1 MKVINSK
8 LAAIGLA
15 AFVFASCSDSNSD
28 PTGGETGVKPEVN
41 SVELTASTPSSVI
54 NYKNST
60 ANARKFFASRG
71 ASATDFVTTMPDFP
85 KKPKVIKELNA
96 ATDLVYSE
104 SNPTNTYV
112 IKNNNKLDFTGH
124 KIQGVTIFVSGD
136 CKMTYDESLGGNTI
150 VLAKGASLE
159 YTGTGSMIKATDKV
173 YGAASCIIKANK
185 AKKAENATR
194 ADDATTTETAT
205 PAESIVVEGQLYA
218 AWEGQGE
225 KDKLHGGFGA
235 VKASVNPLQKIT
247 FKSGAKA
254 FIDGSIRAT
263 DLTIEDGA
271 VVTATRNILNAT
283 KVDLAGALKVGGFCK
298 SENLNITGLLD
309 ASDANAV
316 VKVTKQL
323 NLENGSLIKA
333 NYVNVTNNTYKGE
346 KDHKVI
352 DKVGEAQLNLKNG
365 GQIQIADLGVINV
378 NNLTT
383 DNASAA
389 QIELQGDN
397 AVAVI
402 KADNF
407 TNNGDAAINAFATP
421 GTNSVLLLQMS
432 RCFMGTTQMPS
443 SGDLDISASYLDYDK
458 ATSGALVEP
467 KDENKEQYGYI
478 LSDEAKKA
486 SATPK
491 LDLVASFGENNGM
504 SASCIQTVGNYVYV
518 SYHTYGNGKTNLKGG
533 LEVLHMADNK
543 LTGDQVV
550 NGTVGMDINHV
561 MVDNNKAYIAATDIN
576 KGAFLG
582 VVPLE
587 NNVYSTNMTQ
597 YVLDAL
603 NKNNGIDANCV
614 VKYGDN
620 IVMSSTRGYE
630 FYDKEF
636 GHTYFQTTADAKGLA
651 SANSNLYSLLATGK
665 NTTGTVNVF
674 NGIDLRQE
682 KATTTF
688 TTKGNV
694 GPEDGKNTV
703 AVDGTDIYVCQG
715 EEGLVRYNANGD
727 KVWAYKVPTIANQKS
742 EKFGSVK
749 GYCNGVVIS
758 GNYVYV
764 AAGGYGVV
772 VLNKAD
778 GKELCHRTAF
788 NGFLENGKWANPN
801 SANYVTIG
809 QDGYIYVAYGKS
821 RVQVFKLTQTKK

>member
-1 MKVINSK
+1 MKVFNSK

-15 AFVFASCSDSNSD
+15 AFVFASCSDNTSD
-28 PTGGETGVKPEVN
+28 PTGGEGVKSEVN
-41 SVELTASTPSSVI
+41 SVELTALTPSSVI

-60 ANARKFFASRG
+60 AMARKFFATRG
-71 ASATDFVTTMPDFP
+71 ASATDFVTAMPDFP
-85 KKPKVIKELNA
+85 TKQGVIKDQTK
-96 ATDLVYSE
+96 ATDLVFDE

-112 IKNNNKLDFTGH
+112 ITHNNKLDFTGK
-124 KIQGVTIFVSGD
+124 KIQGVTIFISGD
-136 CKMTYDESLGGNTI
+136 CKMTYDKSLGGNTI
-150 VLAKGASLE
+150 VLAKGATLE
-159 YTGTGSMIKATDKV
+159 YTGTGSMIQATDSV
-173 YGAASCIIKANK
+173 YGAASSIIKATND
-185 AKKAENATR
+185 N
-194 ADDATTTETAT
+194 
-205 PAESIVVEGQLYA
+205 IVVEGELYA

-225 KDKLHGGFGA
+225 EDILHGGFGA
-235 VKASVNPLQKIT
+235 VESKVNPTQNIT

-254 FIDGSIRAT
+254 YIDGSIRAKN
-263 DLTIEDGA
+263 LTIEDGA

-298 SENLNITGLLD
+298 TGNLNITGLLD
-309 ASDANAV
+309 ASNANAV

-333 NYVNVTNNTYKGE
+333 NYVNVTDNTYSGDKGN
-346 KDHKVI
+346 KKVV
-352 DKVGEAQLNLKNG
+352 KVGEAELNLKNG
-365 GQIQIADLGVINV
+365 GQIQIADLGVVNV
-378 NNLTT
+378 NNLVT

-389 QIELQGDN
+389 QIQLQGDN

-407 TNNGDAAINAFATP
+407 TNNGDATINAFATP

-432 RCFMGTTQMPS
+432 KCFMGTTLMPS

-458 ATSGALVEP
+458 ATSGALIEP
-467 KDENKEQYGYI
+467 KDEDNEQYGYI

-550 NGTVGMDINHV
+550 NGKAGMDINHV

-587 NNVYSTNMTQ
+587 NNVYSTTMTQ
-597 YVLDAL
+597 YVLDAV
-603 NKNNGIDANCV
+603 NKKNGFDANCV

-651 SANSNLYSLLATGK
+651 SANGNLYSLLATGK

-674 NGIDLRQE
+674 NGIDLRQD
-682 KATTTF
+682 KTTTSF
-688 TTKGNV
+688 TTDGNV
-694 GPEDGKNTV
+694 GPENGKNTV

-715 EEGLVRYNANGD
+715 ERGIVRYNANGE
-727 KVWAYKVPTIANQKS
+727 KVWDYTVPTIANQKS
-742 EKFGSVK
+742 EKYGNVK
-749 GYCNGVVIS
+749 GYCNGVAIS

-778 GKELCHRTAF
+778 GKEVCHRTAF

>member
-60 ANARKFFASRG
+60 ANARKFFATRG
-71 ASATDFVTTMPDFP
+71 ASATDFVNAMPEFP
-85 KKPKVIKELNA
+85 KKPSLIKELNA
-96 ATDLVYSE
+96 ATDLVYSKD
-104 SNPTNTYV
+104 NPTNTYV
-112 IKNNNKLDFTGH
+112 IKNQNKLDFTGH
-124 KIQGVTIFVSGD
+124 KIKGVTIFVSGD

-173 YGAASCIIKANK
+173 YGAASCIIKATNS
-185 AKKAENATR
+185 NNN
-194 ADDATTTETAT
+194 
-205 PAESIVVEGQLYA
+205 IVVEGELYA

-225 KDKLHGGFGA
+225 QDLLHGGFGA
-235 VKASVNPLQKIT
+235 VESKVNPTQNIT

-254 FIDGSIRAT
+254 YIDGSIRAKN
-263 DLTIEDGA
+263 LTIEDGA

-352 DKVGEAQLNLKNG
+352 DKVGEAQLNLKKG

-383 DNASAA
+383 DNASSA
-389 QIELQGDN
+389 QIQLQGDN

-402 KADNF
+402 KADKF
-407 TNNGDAAINAFATP
+407 TNNGGATINAFATP
-421 GTNSVLLLQMS
+421 GTNAVLLLQMS
-432 RCFMGTTQMPS
+432 KCFMGDTQMPS

-458 ATSGALVEP
+458 ATDGALVER
-467 KDENKEQYGYI
+467 KDEANEQYGYK
-478 LSDEAKKA
+478 LSDEAKNAK
-486 SATPK
+486 ATPK
-491 LDLVASFGENNGM
+491 LDLVASFGDNNGM
-504 SASCIQTVGNYVYV
+504 SASCIQTAGNYVYV
-518 SYHTYGNGKTNLKGG
+518 SYHTHGNGHENLKGG
-533 LEVLHMADNK
+533 LEVLHMADNQ
-543 LTGDQVV
+543 LVGDQAVQG
-550 NGTVGMDINHV
+550 NTSIDINHV
-561 MVDNNKAYIAATDIN
+561 MIDNNNAYIAATDLN

-603 NKNNGIDANCV
+603 NKKNGYDANCV
-614 VKYGDN
+614 VKYGEN

-651 SANSNLYSLLATGK
+651 SANGNLYSLLATGK

-674 NGIDLRQE
+674 NGIDLRQD
-682 KATTTF
+682 KTTTSF
-688 TTKGNV
+688 TTDGNV

-715 EEGLVRYNANGD
+715 ERGIVRYDAKGK
-727 KVWAYKVPTIANQKS
+727 KVWAYQVPAIHNQES
-742 EKFGSVK
+742 EKNGNVK
-749 GYCNGVVIS
+749 GYCNGVAFS
-758 GNYVYV
+758 GDYVYV

-772 VLNKAD
+772 VLNKKD
-778 GKELCHRTAF
+778 GTELCHRTAF

>member
-60 ANARKFFASRG
+60 ANARKFFATRG
-71 ASATDFVTTMPDFP
+71 ASATDFVNAMPEFP
-85 KKPKVIKELNA
+85 KKPSLIKELNA
-96 ATDLVYSE
+96 ATDLVYSKD
-104 SNPTNTYV
+104 NPTNTYV
-112 IKNNNKLDFTGH
+112 IKNLNKLDFTGH

-173 YGAASCIIKANK
+173 YGAASCIIKATNS
-185 AKKAENATR
+185 NNN
-194 ADDATTTETAT
+194 
-205 PAESIVVEGQLYA
+205 IVVEGELYA

-225 KDKLHGGFGA
+225 QNLLHGGFGA
-235 VKASVNPLQKIT
+235 VESKVNPTQNIT

-254 FIDGSIRAT
+254 YIDGSIRAKN
-263 DLTIEDGA
+263 LTIEDGA

-298 SENLNITGLLD
+298 TGDLNITGLLD
-309 ASDANAV
+309 ATGENAV

-323 NLENGSLIKA
+323 NLEDGSLIKA
-333 NYVNVTNNTYKGE
+333 SYVNVTNNTYKGE

-352 DKVGEAQLNLKNG
+352 DKVGEAQLNLKKG

-378 NNLTT
+378 NYLTT
-383 DNASAA
+383 DNASTG
-389 QIELQGDN
+389 QIELQGKD

-402 KADNF
+402 KADKF
-407 TNNGDAAINAFATP
+407 TNNGDATINAFATP

-432 RCFMGTTQMPS
+432 KCFMGDTQMPS

-458 ATSGALVEP
+458 ATDGALVER
-467 KDENKEQYGYI
+467 KDEANEQYGYI
-478 LSDEAKKA
+478 LSKDAKNAK
-486 SATPK
+486 ATPK
-491 LDLVASFGENNGM
+491 LDLVSSFGDNNGM

-518 SYHTYGNGKTNLKGG
+518 SYHTHGNGHENLKGG
-533 LEVLHMADNK
+533 LEVLHMADNQ
-543 LTGDQVV
+543 LVGDQAVQG
-550 NGTVGMDINHV
+550 NTSIDINHV
-561 MVDNNKAYIAATDIN
+561 MIDNNNAYIAATDLN

-603 NKNNGIDANCV
+603 NKKNGIDANCV

-630 FYDKEF
+630 FYDKDF

-651 SANSNLYSLLATGK
+651 SANGNLYSLLATGK

-674 NGIDLRQE
+674 NGIDLRQD
-682 KATTTF
+682 KTTTSF
-688 TTKGNV
+688 TTDGNV

-715 EEGLVRYNANGD
+715 ERGIVRYDAKGK
-727 KVWAYKVPTIANQKS
+727 KVWAYQVPAIHNQES
-742 EKFGSVK
+742 EKNGNVK
-749 GYCNGVVIS
+749 GYCNGVAIS

>member
-1 MKVINSK
+1 MKVFNST

-15 AFVFASCSDSNSD
+15 AFVFASCSDNTSD
-28 PTGGETGVKPEVN
+28 PTGGDGVKSEVN
-41 SVELTASTPSSVI
+41 SVELTALTPSSVI

-60 ANARKFFASRG
+60 AMARKFFATRG
-71 ASATDFVTTMPDFP
+71 ASATDFVTAMPGFP
-85 KKPKVIKELNA
+85 TKPNVIKDLPK
-96 ATDLVYSE
+96 ATDLVFNE
-104 SNPTNTYV
+104 SNPTNTYI
-112 IKNNNKLDFTGH
+112 IKNQKKLDFTGK

-136 CKMTYDESLGGNTI
+136 CKMTYDKSLGGNTI
-150 VLAKGASLE
+150 VLAKGATLE
-159 YTGTGSMIKATDKV
+159 YTGTGSMIQATDKV
-173 YGAASCIIKANK
+173 YGAASSKI
-185 AKKAENATR
+185 NATN
-194 ADDATTTETAT
+194 
-205 PAESIVVEGQLYA
+205 SNNNIVVEGELYA
-218 AWEGQGE
+218 SWEGQGE
-225 KDKLHGGFGA
+225 EDILHGGFGA
-235 VKASVNPLQKIT
+235 VESKVNPTQNIT

-254 FIDGSIRAT
+254 FIDGSIRAKN
-263 DLTIEDGA
+263 LTIEDGA

-298 SENLNITGLLD
+298 TGNLNITGLLD
-309 ASDANAV
+309 ASNANAV

-333 NYVNVTNNTYKGE
+333 NYVNVTDNTYSGDKGN
-346 KDHKVI
+346 KKVV
-352 DKVGEAQLNLKNG
+352 KVGEAELNLKKG
-365 GQIQIADLGVINV
+365 GQIQIADLGVVNV
-378 NNLTT
+378 NNLVT
-383 DNASAA
+383 DNASDA
-389 QIELQGDN
+389 QIKLQGDN

-407 TNNGDAAINAFATP
+407 TNNGDATINAFATP

-432 RCFMGTTQMPS
+432 KCFMGTTLMPS

-458 ATSGALVEP
+458 TTSGALIEP
-467 KDENKEQYGYI
+467 KDEDNEQYGYI

-550 NGTVGMDINHV
+550 NGKAGMDINHV

-587 NNVYSTNMTQ
+587 NNVYSTTMTQ
-597 YVLDAL
+597 YVLDAV
-603 NKNNGIDANCV
+603 NKKNDIDANCV

-651 SANSNLYSLLATGK
+651 SANGNLYSLLATGK

-674 NGIDLRQE
+674 NGIDLRQD
-682 KATTTF
+682 KTTTSF
-688 TTKGNV
+688 TTDGNV
-694 GPEDGKNTV
+694 GPENGKNTV

-715 EEGLVRYNANGD
+715 ERGIVRYNAKGE
-727 KVWAYKVPTIANQKS
+727 KVWDYTVPTIANEKS
-742 EKFGSVK
+742 KKYGNVK
-749 GYCNGVVIS
+749 GYCNGVAIS

-778 GKELCHRTAF
+778 GKEVCHRTAF

>member
-28 PTGGETGVKPEVN
+28 PTGGDGVKPEVN

-71 ASATDFVTTMPDFP
+71 ASATDFVTAMPDFP
-85 KKPKVIKELNA
+85 TKPQLIKELTK
-96 ATDLVYSE
+96 ATDLVFSE
-104 SNPTNTYV
+104 GNPTNTYI
-112 IKNNNKLDFTGH
+112 IKNQKKLDFTG
-124 KIQGVTIFVSGD
+124 KEIKGVTIFVSGD
-136 CKMTYDESLGGNTI
+136 CKMTYDKSLGGNTI

-159 YTGTGSMIKATDKV
+159 YTGTGSMIQATDKV
-173 YGAASCIIKANK
+173 YGAASSIIKATN
-185 AKKAENATR
+185 NN
-194 ADDATTTETAT
+194 
-205 PAESIVVEGQLYA
+205 IVVEGELYA

-225 KDKLHGGFGA
+225 EDMLHGGFGA
-235 VKASVNPLQKIT
+235 VESKVNPTQNIT

-254 FIDGSIRAT
+254 YIDGSIRAKN
-263 DLTIEDGA
+263 LTIEDGA

-309 ASDANAV
+309 ASATNAV

-323 NLENGSLIKA
+323 NLEDGSLIKA
-333 NYVNVTNNTYKGE
+333 NYVNVTDNTYEGTKND
-346 KDHKVI
+346 KDVV
-352 DKVGEAQLNLKNG
+352 KVGDAQLNLKKG

-389 QIELQGDN
+389 QIQLQGND

-407 TNNGDAAINAFATP
+407 TNNGDATINAFATP

-432 RCFMGTTQMPS
+432 KCFMGTTQMPS
-443 SGDLDISASYLDYDK
+443 SGDLDITASYLDYDK
-458 ATSGALVEP
+458 ATSGQLVIR
-467 KDENKEQYGYI
+467 KDESKEQYGYT
-478 LSDEAKKA
+478 LSAEAKNAK
-486 SATPK
+486 ATPK
-491 LDLVASFGENNGM
+491 LDLVASFGDNNGM

-518 SYHTYGNGKTNLKGG
+518 SYHTHGNGKTNLKGG

-543 LTGDQVV
+543 LVGDQAVQG
-550 NGTVGMDINHV
+550 NTSIDINHV
-561 MVDNNKAYIAATDIN
+561 MVDNNKAYIAATDID

-603 NKNNGIDANCV
+603 NKKNGIDANCV

-651 SANSNLYSLLATGK
+651 SANGNLYSLLATGK

-674 NGIDLRQE
+674 NGIDLRQD
-682 KATTTF
+682 KTTTSF
-688 TTKGNV
+688 TTDGNV

-715 EEGLVRYNANGD
+715 EEGLVRYDANGK
-727 KVWAYKVPTIANQKS
+727 KVWSYKVPVIANQES
-742 EKFGSVK
+742 EKYGSVK
-749 GYCNGVVIS
+749 GYCNGVAIS
-758 GNYVYV
+758 GDYVYV

-788 NGFLENGKWANPN
+788 NGFLENGKWKNPN

>member
-1 MKVINSK
+1 MKVFNSK

-15 AFVFASCSDSNSD
+15 AFVFASCSDNTSD
-28 PTGGETGVKPEVN
+28 PTGGEGVKSEVN
-41 SVELTASTPSSVI
+41 SVELTALTPSSVI

-60 ANARKFFASRG
+60 AMARKFFATRG
-71 ASATDFVTTMPDFP
+71 ASATDFVTAMPDFP
-85 KKPKVIKELNA
+85 TKPGVIKDLPK
-96 ATDLVYSE
+96 ATDLVFNE
-104 SNPTNTYV
+104 SNPTNTYI
-112 IKNNNKLDFTGH
+112 IKNKKKLDFTGK

-136 CKMTYDESLGGNTI
+136 CKMTYDKSLGGNTI
-150 VLAKGASLE
+150 VLAKGATLE
-159 YTGTGSMIKATDKV
+159 YTGTGSMIQATDKV
-173 YGAASCIIKANK
+173 YGAASSKI
-185 AKKAENATR
+185 NATN
-194 ADDATTTETAT
+194 
-205 PAESIVVEGQLYA
+205 SNNNIVVEGELYA
-218 AWEGQGE
+218 SWEGQGE
-225 KDKLHGGFGA
+225 EDILHGGFGA
-235 VKASVNPLQKIT
+235 VESKVNPTQNIT

-254 FIDGSIRAT
+254 FIDGSIRAKN
-263 DLTIEDGA
+263 LTIEDGA

-298 SENLNITGLLD
+298 TGNLNITGLLD
-309 ASDANAV
+309 ASNANAV

-333 NYVNVTNNTYKGE
+333 NYVNVTDNTYSGDKGN
-346 KDHKVI
+346 KKVV
-352 DKVGEAQLNLKNG
+352 KVGEAELNLKKG
-365 GQIQIADLGVINV
+365 GQIQIADLGVVNV
-378 NNLTT
+378 NNLVT

-389 QIELQGDN
+389 QIQLQGDN
-397 AVAVI
+397 AAAVI

-407 TNNGDAAINAFATP
+407 TNNGDATINAFATP

-432 RCFMGTTQMPS
+432 KCFMGTTLMPS

-458 ATSGALVEP
+458 ATSGALIEP
-467 KDENKEQYGYI
+467 KDEDNEQYGYI

-550 NGTVGMDINHV
+550 NGKAGMDINHV

-587 NNVYSTNMTQ
+587 NNVYSTTMTQ
-597 YVLDAL
+597 YVLDAV
-603 NKNNGIDANCV
+603 NKKNGFDANCV

-651 SANSNLYSLLATGK
+651 SANGNLYSLLATGK

-674 NGIDLRQE
+674 NGIDLRQD
-682 KATTTF
+682 KTTTSF
-688 TTKGNV
+688 TTDGNV
-694 GPEDGKNTV
+694 GPENGKNTV

-715 EEGLVRYNANGD
+715 ERGLVRYNAKGE
-727 KVWAYKVPTIANQKS
+727 KVWDYTVPTIANQKS
-742 EKFGSVK
+742 EKYGNVK
-749 GYCNGVVIS
+749 GYCNGVAIS

-778 GKELCHRTAF
+778 GKEVCHRTAF

>member
-71 ASATDFVTTMPDFP
+71 ASATDFVNAMPEFP
-85 KKPKVIKELNA
+85 KKPSLIKELNA
-96 ATDLVYSE
+96 ATDLVYSKD
-104 SNPTNTYV
+104 NPTNTYV
-112 IKNNNKLDFTGH
+112 IKNLNKLDFTGH

-136 CKMTYDESLGGNTI
+136 CKMTYNESLGGNTI
-150 VLAKGASLE
+150 VLAKGATLE

-173 YGAASCIIKANK
+173 YGAASCIIKATNS
-185 AKKAENATR
+185 NNN
-194 ADDATTTETAT
+194 
-205 PAESIVVEGQLYA
+205 IVVEGELYA

-225 KDKLHGGFGA
+225 QDLLHGGFGA
-235 VKASVNPLQKIT
+235 VESKVNPTQNIT

-254 FIDGSIRAT
+254 YIDGSIRAKN
-263 DLTIEDGA
+263 LTIEDGA

-283 KVDLAGALKVGGFCK
+283 NVDLAGALKVGGFCK
-298 SENLNITGLLD
+298 SANLNITGLLD
-309 ASDANAV
+309 ASDAKAV

-346 KDHKVI
+346 KDNKVI
-352 DKVGEAQLNLKNG
+352 DKVGEAQLNLKKG

-378 NNLTT
+378 NYLTT
-383 DNASAA
+383 DNGSTG
-389 QIELQGDN
+389 QIELQGKD

-402 KADNF
+402 KADKF
-407 TNNGDAAINAFATP
+407 TNNGDATINAFATP

-432 RCFMGTTQMPS
+432 KCFMGDTQMPS

-458 ATSGALVEP
+458 ATDGALVIR
-467 KDENKEQYGYI
+467 KDETKEQYGYK
-478 LSDEAKKA
+478 LSDEAKNAK
-486 SATPK
+486 ATPK
-491 LDLVASFGENNGM
+491 LDLVASFGDNNGM

-518 SYHTYGNGKTNLKGG
+518 SYHTYGNGQTNLKGG

-543 LTGDQVV
+543 LVGDQAV
-550 NGTVGMDINHV
+550 NGTKGLDINHV
-561 MVDNNKAYIAATDIN
+561 MVDNNKAYIAATDRD

-603 NKNNGIDANCV
+603 NKKNGIDANCV

-630 FYDKEF
+630 FYDSNF

-651 SANSNLYSLLATGK
+651 SANGNLYSLLATGK

-674 NGIDLRQE
+674 NGIDLRQD
-682 KATTTF
+682 KTTTSF
-688 TTKGNV
+688 TTNGNV

-715 EEGLVRYNANGD
+715 ERGIVRYDAKGK
-727 KVWAYKVPTIANQKS
+727 KVWAYQVPAIHNQKS
-742 EKFGSVK
+742 EKNGNVK
-749 GYCNGVVIS
+749 GYCNGVAIS
-758 GNYVYV
+758 GDYVYV

-772 VLNKAD
+772 VLNKKD
-778 GKELCHRTAF
+778 GTELCHRTAF
-788 NGFLENGKWANPN
+788 NGFMENGKWAKPN

-821 RVQVFKLTQTKK
+821 RVQVFKLTQTKN

>member
-28 PTGGETGVKPEVN
+28 PTGGDGVKPEVN

-60 ANARKFFASRG
+60 AMARKFFATRG
-71 ASATDFVTTMPDFP
+71 ASATDFVTAMPGFP
-85 KKPKVIKELNA
+85 TKPNVIKELNA

-104 SNPTNTYV
+104 SNPTNTYI

-173 YGAASCIIKANK
+173 YGAASCIIKATNS
-185 AKKAENATR
+185 NNN
-194 ADDATTTETAT
+194 
-205 PAESIVVEGQLYA
+205 IVVEGELYA
-218 AWEGQGE
+218 AWEGQG
-225 KDKLHGGFGA
+225 KQDLLHGGFGG
-235 VKASVNPLQKIT
+235 VESKVNPTQNIT

-254 FIDGSIRAT
+254 YIDGSIRAKN
-263 DLTIEDGA
+263 LTIEDGA

-298 SENLNITGLLD
+298 SEDLNITGLLD
-309 ASDANAV
+309 ATGENAV

-323 NLENGSLIKA
+323 NLEDGSLIKA
-333 NYVNVTNNTYKGE
+333 SYVNVTNNTYKGE
-346 KDHKVI
+346 KDNKVI
-352 DKVGEAQLNLKNG
+352 DKVGEAQLNLKKG

-383 DNASAA
+383 DNASTG
-389 QIELQGDN
+389 QIELQGKD

-402 KADNF
+402 KADKF
-407 TNNGDAAINAFATP
+407 TNNGDATINAFATP

-432 RCFMGTTQMPS
+432 KCFMGDTQMPS

-458 ATSGALVEP
+458 ATDGALIER
-467 KDENKEQYGYI
+467 KDEANEQYGYK

-486 SATPK
+486 KATPK
-491 LDLVASFGENNGM
+491 LDLVASFGDNNGM

-518 SYHTYGNGKTNLKGG
+518 SYHTHGNGHENLKGG
-533 LEVLHMADNK
+533 LEVLHMADNQ
-543 LTGDQVV
+543 LVGDQAVQG
-550 NGTVGMDINHV
+550 NTSIDINHV
-561 MVDNNKAYIAATDIN
+561 MIDNNNAYIAATDLN

-603 NKNNGIDANCV
+603 NKKNGIDANCV

-651 SANSNLYSLLATGK
+651 SANGNLYSLLATGK

-674 NGIDLRQE
+674 NGIDLRQD

-715 EEGLVRYNANGD
+715 EEGLVRYDANGE
-727 KVWAYKVPTIANQKS
+727 KVWSYKVPVIARENSDKY
-742 EKFGSVK
+742 GSVK
-749 GYCNGVVIS
+749 GYCNGVAIS
-758 GNYVYV
+758 GDYVYV

-778 GKELCHRTAF
+778 GKELCHRIAF

>member
-1 MKVINSK
+1 MKVFNSK

-15 AFVFASCSDSNSD
+15 AFVFASCSDNTSD
-28 PTGGETGVKPEVN
+28 PTGGDGVKSEVN
-41 SVELTASTPSSVI
+41 SVELTALTPSSVI

-60 ANARKFFASRG
+60 AMARKFFATRG
-71 ASATDFVTTMPDFP
+71 ASATDFVTAMPDFP
-85 KKPKVIKELNA
+85 TKLGVIKELTK
-96 ATDLVYSE
+96 ATDLVFDE
-104 SNPTNTYV
+104 GNPTNTYI
-112 IKNNNKLDFTGH
+112 IKNKNKLDFTGK
-124 KIQGVTIFVSGD
+124 KIQGDTIFVSGD
-136 CKMTYDESLGGNTI
+136 CKMTYDKSLGGNTI
-150 VLAKGASLE
+150 VLAKGATLE
-159 YTGTGSMIKATDKV
+159 YTGTGSMIQATDKV
-173 YGAASCIIKANK
+173 YGAASSKIKATNSNK
-185 AKKAENATR
+185 N
-194 ADDATTTETAT
+194 
-205 PAESIVVEGQLYA
+205 IVVEGELYA
-218 AWEGQGE
+218 SWEGQGE
-225 KDKLHGGFGA
+225 EDILHGGFGA
-235 VKASVNPLQKIT
+235 VESKVNPTQNIT

-254 FIDGSIRAT
+254 YIDGSIRAKN
-263 DLTIEDGA
+263 LTIEDGA

-298 SENLNITGLLD
+298 TGNLNITGLLD
-309 ASDANAV
+309 ASNANAV

-323 NLENGSLIKA
+323 NLEDGSLIKA
-333 NYVNVTNNTYKGE
+333 NYVNVTDNTYSGDKGN
-346 KDHKVI
+346 KKVV
-352 DKVGEAQLNLKNG
+352 KVGEAELNLKKG

-378 NNLTT
+378 NKLVT

-389 QIELQGDN
+389 QIQLQGDN

-407 TNNGDAAINAFATP
+407 TNNGDATINAFATP

-432 RCFMGTTQMPS
+432 KCFMGTTLMPS

-458 ATSGALVEP
+458 ATSGALIEP
-467 KDENKEQYGYI
+467 KDEDNEQYGYI

-550 NGTVGMDINHV
+550 NGKAGMDINHV

-587 NNVYSTNMTQ
+587 NNVYSTTMTQ
-597 YVLDAL
+597 YVLDAV
-603 NKNNGIDANCV
+603 NKKNGFDANCV

-651 SANSNLYSLLATGK
+651 SANGNLYSLLATGK

-674 NGIDLRQE
+674 NGIDLRQD
-682 KATTTF
+682 KATKTF
-688 TTKGNV
+688 TTDGNV
-694 GPEDGKNTV
+694 GPENGKNTV

-715 EEGLVRYNANGD
+715 ERGIVRYNANGE
-727 KVWAYKVPTIANQKS
+727 KVWDYTVPTIANQKS
-742 EKFGSVK
+742 EKYGNVK
-749 GYCNGVVIS
+749 GYCNGVAIS

-778 GKELCHRTAF
+778 GKEVCHRTAF

>member
-1 MKVINSK
+1 MKVFNST

-15 AFVFASCSDSNSD
+15 AFVFASCSDNTSD
-28 PTGGETGVKPEVN
+28 PTGGEGVKSEVN
-41 SVELTASTPSSVI
+41 SVELTALTPSSVI

-60 ANARKFFASRG
+60 AMARKFFATRG
-71 ASATDFVTTMPDFP
+71 ASATDFVTAMPDFP
-85 KKPKVIKELNA
+85 TKPGVIKGLPK
-96 ATDLVYSE
+96 ATDLVFNE
-104 SNPTNTYV
+104 SNPTNTY
-112 IKNNNKLDFTGH
+112 IIENQNKLDFTGK
-124 KIQGVTIFVSGD
+124 KIQGVTIFVKGD
-136 CKMTYDESLGGNTI
+136 CKMTYDKSLGGNTI
-150 VLAKGASLE
+150 VLAKGATLE
-159 YTGTGSMIKATDKV
+159 YTGTGSMIQATDKV
-173 YGAASCIIKANK
+173 YGAASSIIKATNSNK
-185 AKKAENATR
+185 N
-194 ADDATTTETAT
+194 
-205 PAESIVVEGQLYA
+205 IVVEGELYA
-218 AWEGQGE
+218 SWEGQGE
-225 KDKLHGGFGA
+225 EDILHGGFGA
-235 VKASVNPLQKIT
+235 VESKVNPTQNIT

-254 FIDGSIRAT
+254 FIDGSIRAKN
-263 DLTIEDGA
+263 LTIEDGA

-298 SENLNITGLLD
+298 TGNLNITGLLD
-309 ASDANAV
+309 ASNANAV

-333 NYVNVTNNTYKGE
+333 NYVNVTDNTYSGDKGN
-346 KDHKVI
+346 KKVV
-352 DKVGEAQLNLKNG
+352 KVGEAELNLKNG
-365 GQIQIADLGVINV
+365 GQIQIADLGVVNV
-378 NNLTT
+378 NNLVT

-389 QIELQGDN
+389 QIQLQGDN

-407 TNNGDAAINAFATP
+407 TNNGDATINAFATP

-432 RCFMGTTQMPS
+432 KCFMGTTLMPS

-458 ATSGALVEP
+458 ATSGALIEP
-467 KDENKEQYGYI
+467 KDEDNEQYGYI

-550 NGTVGMDINHV
+550 NGKAGMDINHV

-587 NNVYSTNMTQ
+587 NNVYSTTMTQ
-597 YVLDAL
+597 YVLDAV
-603 NKNNGIDANCV
+603 NKKNGFDANCV

-651 SANSNLYSLLATGK
+651 SANGNLYSLLATGK

-674 NGIDLRQE
+674 NGIDLRQD
-682 KATTTF
+682 KATKTF
-688 TTKGNV
+688 TTDGNV
-694 GPEDGKNTV
+694 GPENGKNTV

-715 EEGLVRYNANGD
+715 ERGIVRYNANGE
-727 KVWAYKVPTIANQKS
+727 KVWDYTVPTIANQKS
-742 EKFGSVK
+742 EKYGNVK
-749 GYCNGVVIS
+749 GYCNGVAIS

-778 GKELCHRTAF
+778 GKEVCHRTAF

>member
-1 MKVINSK
+1 MKVFNST

-15 AFVFASCSDSNSD
+15 AFVFASCSDNTSD
-28 PTGGETGVKPEVN
+28 PTGGDGVKSEVN
-41 SVELTASTPSSVI
+41 SVELTALTPSSVI

-60 ANARKFFASRG
+60 AMARKFFATRG
-71 ASATDFVTTMPDFP
+71 ASATDFVTAMPGFP
-85 KKPKVIKELNA
+85 TKPNVIKDLPK
-96 ATDLVYSE
+96 ATDLVFNE
-104 SNPTNTYV
+104 SNPTNTYI
-112 IKNNNKLDFTGH
+112 IKNQKKLDFTGK

-136 CKMTYDESLGGNTI
+136 CKMTYDKSLGGNTI
-150 VLAKGASLE
+150 VLAKGATLE
-159 YTGTGSMIKATDKV
+159 YTGTGSMIQATDKV
-173 YGAASCIIKANK
+173 YGAASSKI
-185 AKKAENATR
+185 NATN
-194 ADDATTTETAT
+194 
-205 PAESIVVEGQLYA
+205 SNNNIVVEGELYA
-218 AWEGQGE
+218 SWEGQGE
-225 KDKLHGGFGA
+225 EDILHGGFGA
-235 VKASVNPLQKIT
+235 VESKVNPTQNIT

-254 FIDGSIRAT
+254 FIDGSIRAKN
-263 DLTIEDGA
+263 LTIEDGA

-298 SENLNITGLLD
+298 TGNLNITGLLD
-309 ASDANAV
+309 ASNANAV

-333 NYVNVTNNTYKGE
+333 NYVNVTDNTYSGDKGN
-346 KDHKVI
+346 KKVV
-352 DKVGEAQLNLKNG
+352 KVGEAELNLKKG
-365 GQIQIADLGVINV
+365 GQIQIADLGVVNV
-378 NNLTT
+378 NNLVT
-383 DNASAA
+383 DNASDA
-389 QIELQGDN
+389 QIKLQGDN

-407 TNNGDAAINAFATP
+407 TNNGDATINAFATP

-432 RCFMGTTQMPS
+432 KCFMGTTLMPS

-458 ATSGALVEP
+458 ATSGALIEP
-467 KDENKEQYGYI
+467 KDEDNEQYGYI

-550 NGTVGMDINHV
+550 NGKAGMDINHV

-587 NNVYSTNMTQ
+587 NNVYSTTMTQ
-597 YVLDAL
+597 YVLDAV
-603 NKNNGIDANCV
+603 NKKNDIDANCV

-651 SANSNLYSLLATGK
+651 SANGNLYSLLATGK

-674 NGIDLRQE
+674 NGIDLRQD
-682 KATTTF
+682 KTTTSF
-688 TTKGNV
+688 TTDGNV
-694 GPEDGKNTV
+694 GPENGKNTV

-715 EEGLVRYNANGD
+715 ERGIVRYNAKGE
-727 KVWAYKVPTIANQKS
+727 KVWDYTVPTIANEKS
-742 EKFGSVK
+742 KKYGNVK
-749 GYCNGVVIS
+749 GYCNGVAIS

-778 GKELCHRTAF
+778 GKEVCHRTAF

>member
-1 MKVINSK
+1 MKVFNSK

-15 AFVFASCSDSNSD
+15 AFVFASCSDNTSD
-28 PTGGETGVKPEVN
+28 PTGGDGVKSEVN
-41 SVELTASTPSSVI
+41 SVELTALTPSSVI

-60 ANARKFFASRG
+60 AMARKFFATRG
-71 ASATDFVTTMPDFP
+71 ASATDFVTAMPDFP
-85 KKPKVIKELNA
+85 TKQGVIKELTK
-96 ATDLVYSE
+96 ATDLVFDE
-104 SNPTNTYV
+104 SNPTNTYI
-112 IKNNNKLDFTGH
+112 IKNQNKLDFTGH

-136 CKMTYDESLGGNTI
+136 CKMTYDASLGGNTI
-150 VLAKGASLE
+150 VLAKGATLE
-159 YTGTGSMIKATDKV
+159 YTGTGSMIQATDKV
-173 YGAASCIIKANK
+173 YGAASSIIKATN
-185 AKKAENATR
+185 NN
-194 ADDATTTETAT
+194 
-205 PAESIVVEGQLYA
+205 IVVEGGLYA

-225 KDKLHGGFGA
+225 KDILHGGFGA
-235 VKASVNPLQKIT
+235 VESKVNPTQNIT

-254 FIDGSIRAT
+254 FIDGSIRAKN
-263 DLTIEDGA
+263 LTIEDGA

-298 SENLNITGLLD
+298 TGNLNITGLLD
-309 ASDANAV
+309 ASNANAV

-333 NYVNVTNNTYKGE
+333 NYVNVTDNTYSGDKGN
-346 KDHKVI
+346 KKVV
-352 DKVGEAQLNLKNG
+352 KVGEAELNLKKG
-365 GQIQIADLGVINV
+365 GQIQIADLGVVNV
-378 NNLTT
+378 NNLVT
-383 DNASAA
+383 DNASDA
-389 QIELQGDN
+389 QIQLQGDN

-407 TNNGDAAINAFATP
+407 TNNGDATINAFATP

-432 RCFMGTTQMPS
+432 KCYMGTTLMPS

-467 KDENKEQYGYI
+467 KDEDNEQYGYI

-550 NGTVGMDINHV
+550 NGKAGMDINHV

-587 NNVYSTNMTQ
+587 NNVYSTTMTQ
-597 YVLDAL
+597 YVLDAV

-651 SANSNLYSLLATGK
+651 SANGNLYSLLATGK
-665 NTTGTVNVF
+665 NTTGIVNVF
-674 NGIDLRQE
+674 NGIDLRQD
-682 KATTTF
+682 KATKSF
-688 TTKGNV
+688 TTNGNV
-694 GPEDGKNTV
+694 GPEEGKNTV

-715 EEGLVRYNANGD
+715 ENGLVRYDANG
-727 KVWAYKVPTIANQKS
+727 KEVWSYKVPTIANQKS
-742 EKFGSVK
+742 EKYGNVK
-749 GYCNGVVIS
+749 GYCNGVAIS

-778 GKELCHRTAF
+778 GKEVCHRTAF

>member
-1 MKVINSK
+1 MKVFNSK

-15 AFVFASCSDSNSD
+15 AFVFASCSDNTSD
-28 PTGGETGVKPEVN
+28 PTGGDGVKSEVN
-41 SVELTASTPSSVI
+41 SVELTALTPSSVI

-60 ANARKFFASRG
+60 AMARKFFATRG
-71 ASATDFVTTMPDFP
+71 ASATDFVTAMPGFP
-85 KKPKVIKELNA
+85 TKPNVIKELNG
-96 ATDLVYSE
+96 ATDLVFNE
-104 SNPTNTYV
+104 NNPTNTYI
-112 IKNNNKLDFTGH
+112 IKNKNKLDFTGREI
-124 KIQGVTIFVSGD
+124 KGVTIFVSGD
-136 CKMTYDESLGGNTI
+136 CKMTYDKSLGGNTI
-150 VLAKGASLE
+150 VLEKGATLE
-159 YTGTGSMIKATDKV
+159 YTGTGSMIQATDKV
-173 YGAASCIIKANK
+173 YGAASSIIKATNSNK
-185 AKKAENATR
+185 N
-194 ADDATTTETAT
+194 
-205 PAESIVVEGQLYA
+205 IVVEGELYA

-225 KDKLHGGFGA
+225 QDKLHGGFGA
-235 VKASVNPLQKIT
+235 VESKVNPTQNIT

-254 FIDGSIRAT
+254 YIDGSIRAKN
-263 DLTIEDGA
+263 LTIEDGA

-309 ASDANAV
+309 ATDKNAV

-323 NLENGSLIKA
+323 NLEDGSLIKA
-333 NYVNVTNNTYKGE
+333 NYVNVTDNTYEGTKND
-346 KDHKVI
+346 KDVV
-352 DKVGEAQLNLKNG
+352 KVGDAQLNLKKG
-365 GQIQIADLGVINV
+365 GKIQIADLGVINV

-407 TNNGDAAINAFATP
+407 TNNGDATINAFATP

-432 RCFMGTTQMPS
+432 KCFMGTTQMPS

-458 ATSGALVEP
+458 ATSGQLVIR
-467 KDENKEQYGYI
+467 KDETKEQYGYT
-478 LSDEAKKA
+478 LSEEAKNA

-518 SYHTYGNGKTNLKGG
+518 SYHTHGNGKTNLKGG

-543 LTGDQVV
+543 LVGDQAVQG
-550 NGTVGMDINHV
+550 NTSIDINHV
-561 MVDNNKAYIAATDIN
+561 MIDNNKAYIAATDLN

-587 NNVYSTNMTQ
+587 NNVYSTKMTQ

-603 NKNNGIDANCV
+603 NKKNKIDANCV

-630 FYDKEF
+630 FYDNEF

-651 SANSNLYSLLATGK
+651 SANGNLYSLLATGK

-682 KATTTF
+682 KATATF

-715 EEGLVRYNANGD
+715 EEGLVRYNANGE
-727 KVWAYKVPTIANQKS
+727 KVWSYKVPTIANTNS
-742 EKFGSVK
+742 EKYGNVK
-749 GYCNGVVIS
+749 GYCNGVAIS

-778 GKELCHRTAF
+778 GKEVCHRTAF

>member
-1 MKVINSK
+1 MKVFNST

-15 AFVFASCSDSNSD
+15 AFVFASCSDNTSD
-28 PTGGETGVKPEVN
+28 PTGGDGVKSEVN
-41 SVELTASTPSSVI
+41 SVELTALTPSSVI

-60 ANARKFFASRG
+60 AMARKFFATRG
-71 ASATDFVTTMPDFP
+71 ASATDFVTAMPNFP
-85 KKPKVIKELNA
+85 KEPSLIKAPSA
-96 ATDLVYSE
+96 ATDLVFNE
-104 SNPTNTYV
+104 NNPTNTY
-112 IKNNNKLDFTGH
+112 IINKKKKLDFTGK

-136 CKMTYDESLGGNTI
+136 CKMTYDKSLGGNTI
-150 VLAKGASLE
+150 VLEKGATLE
-159 YTGTGSMIKATDKV
+159 YTGTGSMIQATDKV
-173 YGAASCIIKANK
+173 YGAASSIIKATNS
-185 AKKAENATR
+185 NNN
-194 ADDATTTETAT
+194 
-205 PAESIVVEGQLYA
+205 IVVEGELYA
-218 AWEGQGE
+218 SWEGQGE
-225 KDKLHGGFGA
+225 EDILHGGFGA
-235 VKASVNPLQKIT
+235 VESKVTPTQNIT

-254 FIDGSIRAT
+254 FIDGSIRAKN
-263 DLTIEDGA
+263 LTIEDGA

-298 SENLNITGLLD
+298 TGNLNITGLLD
-309 ASDANAV
+309 ASNANAV

-333 NYVNVTNNTYKGE
+333 NYVNVTDNTYSGDKGN
-346 KDHKVI
+346 KKVV
-352 DKVGEAQLNLKNG
+352 KVGEAELNLKKG
-365 GQIQIADLGVINV
+365 GQIQIADLGVVNV
-378 NNLTT
+378 NNLVT

-389 QIELQGDN
+389 QIQLQGDN

-407 TNNGDAAINAFATP
+407 TNNGDATINAFATP

-432 RCFMGTTQMPS
+432 KCFMGTTLMPS

-467 KDENKEQYGYI
+467 KDEDNEQYGYI

-550 NGTVGMDINHV
+550 NGKAGMDINHV

-587 NNVYSTNMTQ
+587 NNVYSTTMTQ
-597 YVLDAL
+597 YVLDAV
-603 NKNNGIDANCV
+603 NKKNGFDANCV

-651 SANSNLYSLLATGK
+651 SANGNLYSLLATGK

-674 NGIDLRQE
+674 NGIDLRQD
-682 KATTTF
+682 KTTTSF
-688 TTKGNV
+688 TTDGNV
-694 GPEDGKNTV
+694 GPENGKNTV

-715 EEGLVRYNANGD
+715 ERGIVRYNANGE
-727 KVWAYKVPTIANQKS
+727 KVWDYTVPTIANQKS
-742 EKFGSVK
+742 EKYGNVK
-749 GYCNGVVIS
+749 GYCNGVAIS

-778 GKELCHRTAF
+778 GKEVCHRTAF

>member
-28 PTGGETGVKPEVN
+28 PTGGDGVKPEVN

-60 ANARKFFASRG
+60 AMARKFFASRG
-71 ASATDFVTTMPDFP
+71 ASATDFVTAMPVFP
-85 KKPKVIKELNA
+85 TKPNVIKELSA
-96 ATDLVYSE
+96 ATDLVFNE

-112 IKNNNKLDFTGH
+112 IKNQKKLDFTGREI
-124 KIQGVTIFVSGD
+124 KGVTIFVSGD
-136 CKMTYDESLGGNTI
+136 CKMTYDKSLGGNTI

-159 YTGTGSMIKATDKV
+159 YTGTGSMIQATDKV
-173 YGAASCIIKANK
+173 YGAASSIIKATN
-185 AKKAENATR
+185 NN
-194 ADDATTTETAT
+194 
-205 PAESIVVEGQLYA
+205 IVVEGELYA

-225 KDKLHGGFGA
+225 EDMLHGGFGA
-235 VKASVNPLQKIT
+235 VESKVNPTQNIT

-254 FIDGSIRAT
+254 YIDGSIRAKN
-263 DLTIEDGA
+263 LTIEDGA

-309 ASDANAV
+309 ASATNAV

-323 NLENGSLIKA
+323 NLEDGSLIKA
-333 NYVNVTNNTYKGE
+333 NYVNVTDNTYEGTKND
-346 KDHKVI
+346 KDVV
-352 DKVGEAQLNLKNG
+352 KVGDAQLNLKKG

-389 QIELQGDN
+389 QIQLQGND

-407 TNNGDAAINAFATP
+407 TNNGDATINAFATP

-432 RCFMGTTQMPS
+432 KCFMGTTQMPS
-443 SGDLDISASYLDYDK
+443 SGDLDITASYLDYDK
-458 ATSGALVEP
+458 ATSGQLVIR
-467 KDENKEQYGYI
+467 KDESKEQYGYT
-478 LSDEAKKA
+478 LSAEAKNAK
-486 SATPK
+486 ATPK
-491 LDLVASFGENNGM
+491 LDLVASFGDNNGM

-518 SYHTYGNGKTNLKGG
+518 SYHTHGNGKTNLKGG

-543 LTGDQVV
+543 LVGDQAVQG
-550 NGTVGMDINHV
+550 NTSIDINHV
-561 MVDNNKAYIAATDIN
+561 MVDNNKAYIAATDID

-603 NKNNGIDANCV
+603 NKKNGIDANCV

-651 SANSNLYSLLATGK
+651 SANGNLYSLLATGK

-674 NGIDLRQE
+674 NGIDLRQD
-682 KATTTF
+682 KTTTSF
-688 TTKGNV
+688 TTDGNV

-715 EEGLVRYNANGD
+715 EEGLVRYDATGK
-727 KVWAYKVPTIANQKS
+727 KVWSYKVPVIARENSDKY
-742 EKFGSVK
+742 GSVK
-749 GYCNGVVIS
+749 GYCNGVAIS
-758 GNYVYV
+758 GDYVYV

-788 NGFLENGKWANPN
+788 NGFLENGKWKNPN

>member
-28 PTGGETGVKPEVN
+28 PTGGDGVKPEVN

-60 ANARKFFASRG
+60 AMARKFFASRG
-71 ASATDFVTTMPDFP
+71 ASATDFVTAMPVFP
-85 KKPKVIKELNA
+85 TKPNVIKELNG
-96 ATDLVYSE
+96 ATDLVFNE
-104 SNPTNTYV
+104 NNPTNTYI
-112 IKNNNKLDFTGH
+112 IKNQKKLDFTG
-124 KIQGVTIFVSGD
+124 KEIKGVTIFVSGD
-136 CKMTYDESLGGNTI
+136 CKMTYDKSLGGNTI

-159 YTGTGSMIKATDKV
+159 YTGTGSMIQATDKV
-173 YGAASCIIKANK
+173 YGAASSIIKATNS
-185 AKKAENATR
+185 NNN
-194 ADDATTTETAT
+194 
-205 PAESIVVEGQLYA
+205 IVVEGELYA

-225 KDKLHGGFGA
+225 EDMLHGGFGA
-235 VKASVNPLQKIT
+235 VESKVNPTQNIT

-254 FIDGSIRAT
+254 YIDGSIRAKN
-263 DLTIEDGA
+263 LTIEDGA

-309 ASDANAV
+309 ASATNAV

-323 NLENGSLIKA
+323 NLEDGSLIKA
-333 NYVNVTNNTYKGE
+333 NYVNVTDNTYEGTKND
-346 KDHKVI
+346 KDVV
-352 DKVGEAQLNLKNG
+352 KVGDAQLNLKKG

-389 QIELQGDN
+389 QIQLQGND

-407 TNNGDAAINAFATP
+407 TNNGDATINAFATP

-432 RCFMGTTQMPS
+432 KCFMGTTQMPS
-443 SGDLDISASYLDYDK
+443 SGDLDITASYLDYDK
-458 ATSGALVEP
+458 ATSGQLVIR
-467 KDENKEQYGYI
+467 KDESKEQYGYT
-478 LSDEAKKA
+478 LSAEAKNAK
-486 SATPK
+486 ATPK
-491 LDLVASFGENNGM
+491 LDLVASFGDNNGM

-518 SYHTYGNGKTNLKGG
+518 SYHTHGNGKTNLKGG

-543 LTGDQVV
+543 LVGDQAVQG
-550 NGTVGMDINHV
+550 NTSIDINHV
-561 MVDNNKAYIAATDIN
+561 MVDNNKAYIAATDID

-603 NKNNGIDANCV
+603 NKKNGIDANCV

-630 FYDKEF
+630 FYDSNF

-651 SANSNLYSLLATGK
+651 SANGNLYSLLATGK

-674 NGIDLRQE
+674 NGIDLRQD
-682 KATTTF
+682 KTTTSF
-688 TTKGNV
+688 TTDGNV

-715 EEGLVRYNANGD
+715 EEGLVRYDANGK
-727 KVWAYKVPTIANQKS
+727 KVWSYKVPVIANQES
-742 EKFGSVK
+742 EKYGSVK
-749 GYCNGVVIS
+749 GYCNGVAIS
-758 GNYVYV
+758 GDYVYV

-788 NGFLENGKWANPN
+788 NGFLENGKWKNPN

>member
-28 PTGGETGVKPEVN
+28 PTGGDGVKPEVN

-60 ANARKFFASRG
+60 AMSRKFFATRG
-71 ASATDFVTTMPDFP
+71 ASATNFVTAMPDFP
-85 KKPKVIKELNA
+85 TKPNVIKELNA
-96 ATDLVYSE
+96 ATDLVFNE
-104 SNPTNTYV
+104 SNPTNTYI
-112 IKNNNKLDFTGH
+112 IKNQKKLDFTGK

-136 CKMTYDESLGGNTI
+136 CKMTYNESLGGNTI
-150 VLAKGASLE
+150 VLAKGATLE

-173 YGAASCIIKANK
+173 YGAASSIIKSTNS
-185 AKKAENATR
+185 NNN
-194 ADDATTTETAT
+194 
-205 PAESIVVEGQLYA
+205 IVVEGELYA

-225 KDKLHGGFGA
+225 QDRLHGGFGA
-235 VKASVNPLQKIT
+235 VESKVNPTQNIT

-254 FIDGSIRAT
+254 YIDGSIRAKN
-263 DLTIEDGA
+263 LTIEDGA

-309 ASDANAV
+309 ASNSNAV

-323 NLENGSLIKA
+323 NLEDGSLIKA
-333 NYVNVTNNTYKGE
+333 NYVNVTDNTYEGT
-346 KDHKVI
+346 V
-352 DKVGEAQLNLKNG
+352 KVGDAQLNLKKG

-389 QIELQGDN
+389 QIELQGNN

-407 TNNGDAAINAFATP
+407 TNNGDATINAFATP

-432 RCFMGTTQMPS
+432 KCFMGTTQMPS

-458 ATSGALVEP
+458 ATSGQLVIR
-467 KDENKEQYGYI
+467 KDESKEQYGYT
-478 LSDEAKKA
+478 LSEEAKNAK
-486 SATPK
+486 ATPK
-491 LDLVASFGENNGM
+491 LDLVASFGDNNGM

-518 SYHTYGNGKTNLKGG
+518 SYHTHGNGHENLKGG

-543 LTGDQVV
+543 LVGDQAVQG
-550 NGTVGMDINHV
+550 NTSIDINHV
-561 MVDNNKAYIAATDIN
+561 MVDNNKAYIAATDID

-603 NKNNGIDANCV
+603 NKKNGIDANCV

-630 FYDKEF
+630 FYDSNF

-651 SANSNLYSLLATGK
+651 SANGNLYSLLATGK
-665 NTTGTVNVF
+665 NTAGTVNVF
-674 NGIDLRQE
+674 NGIDLRQD

-688 TTKGNV
+688 TTNGNV

-715 EEGLVRYNANGD
+715 ERGIVRYNAKGE
-727 KVWAYKVPTIANQKS
+727 KVWAYTVPTIANQNSDKY
-742 EKFGSVK
+742 GSVK
-749 GYCNGVVIS
+749 GYCNGVAIS
-758 GNYVYV
+758 GDYVYV

-821 RVQVFKLTQTKK
+821 RVQVFKLTQTKQ

>member
-1 MKVINSK
+1 MKVFNST

-15 AFVFASCSDSNSD
+15 AFVFASCSDNTSD
-28 PTGGETGVKPEVN
+28 PTGGDGVKSEVN
-41 SVELTASTPSSVI
+41 SVELTALTPSSVI

-60 ANARKFFASRG
+60 AMARKFFATRG
-71 ASATDFVTTMPDFP
+71 ASATDFVTAMPGFP
-85 KKPKVIKELNA
+85 KKPKVIKDLTK
-96 ATDLVYSE
+96 ATDLVFDE
-104 SNPTNTYV
+104 SNPTNTYI
-112 IKNNNKLDFTGH
+112 IKNQYKLDFTGH

-136 CKMTYDESLGGNTI
+136 CKMTYDKSLGGNTI
-150 VLAKGASLE
+150 VLAKGATLE
-159 YTGTGSMIKATDKV
+159 YTGTGSMIQATDKV
-173 YGAASCIIKANK
+173 YGAASSAIKATND
-185 AKKAENATR
+185 N
-194 ADDATTTETAT
+194 
-205 PAESIVVEGQLYA
+205 IVVEGELYA

-225 KDKLHGGFGA
+225 QEILHGGFGA
-235 VKASVNPLQKIT
+235 VESKVNPTQNIT

-254 FIDGSIRAT
+254 YIDGSIRAKN
-263 DLTIEDGA
+263 LTIEDGA

-298 SENLNITGLLD
+298 TGNLNITGLLD
-309 ASDANAV
+309 ASNANAV

-333 NYVNVTNNTYKGE
+333 NYVNVTDNTYSGDKGN
-346 KDHKVI
+346 KKVV
-352 DKVGEAQLNLKNG
+352 KVGEAELNLKKG
-365 GQIQIADLGVINV
+365 GQIQIADLGVVNV
-378 NNLTT
+378 NNLVT
-383 DNASAA
+383 DNASDA
-389 QIELQGDN
+389 QIKLQGDN

-407 TNNGDAAINAFATP
+407 TNNGDATINAFATP

-432 RCFMGTTQMPS
+432 KCFMGTTLMPS

-458 ATSGALVEP
+458 ATSGALIEP
-467 KDENKEQYGYI
+467 KDEDNEQYGYI

-550 NGTVGMDINHV
+550 NGKAGMDINHV

-587 NNVYSTNMTQ
+587 NNVYSTTMTQ
-597 YVLDAL
+597 YVLDAV
-603 NKNNGIDANCV
+603 NKKNGFDANCV

-651 SANSNLYSLLATGK
+651 SANGNLYSLLATGK

-674 NGIDLRQE
+674 NGIDLRQD
-682 KATTTF
+682 KTTTSF
-688 TTKGNV
+688 TTDGNV
-694 GPEDGKNTV
+694 GPENGKNTV

-715 EEGLVRYNANGD
+715 ERGIVRYNAKGE
-727 KVWAYKVPTIANQKS
+727 KVWDYTVPTIANQKS
-742 EKFGSVK
+742 EKYGNVK
-749 GYCNGVVIS
+749 GYCNGVAIS

-778 GKELCHRTAF
+778 GKEVCHRTAF

>member
-28 PTGGETGVKPEVN
+28 PTGGDGVKPEVN

-60 ANARKFFASRG
+60 AMARKFFATRG
-71 ASATDFVTTMPDFP
+71 ASATDFVNAMPEFP
-85 KKPKVIKELNA
+85 TKPSLIKELNA
-96 ATDLVYSE
+96 ATDLVYSKD
-104 SNPTNTYV
+104 NPTNTYV

-136 CKMTYDESLGGNTI
+136 CKMTYNESLGGNTI
-150 VLAKGASLE
+150 VLAKGATLE
-159 YTGTGSMIKATDKV
+159 YTGTGSMIQATDKV
-173 YGAASCIIKANK
+173 YGAASSIIKATNSNK
-185 AKKAENATR
+185 N
-194 ADDATTTETAT
+194 
-205 PAESIVVEGQLYA
+205 IVVEGELYA

-225 KDKLHGGFGA
+225 QDILHGGFGA
-235 VKASVNPLQKIT
+235 VESKVNPTQNIT

-254 FIDGSIRAT
+254 YIDGSIRAKN
-263 DLTIEDGA
+263 LTIEDGA

-309 ASDANAV
+309 ASNTNAV

-323 NLENGSLIKA
+323 NLEDGSLIKA
-333 NYVNVTNNTYKGE
+333 NYVNVTDNTYEGTKND
-346 KDHKVI
+346 KDVV
-352 DKVGEAQLNLKNG
+352 KVGDAQLNLKKG

-389 QIELQGDN
+389 QIQLQGNN

-407 TNNGDAAINAFATP
+407 TNNGDATINAFATP

-432 RCFMGTTQMPS
+432 KCFMGTTQMPS

-458 ATSGALVEP
+458 ATSGQLVIR
-467 KDENKEQYGYI
+467 KDESKEQYGYT
-478 LSDEAKKA
+478 LSEEAKNAK
-486 SATPK
+486 ATPK
-491 LDLVASFGENNGM
+491 LDLVASFGNNNGM

-518 SYHTYGNGKTNLKGG
+518 SYHTHGNGKTNLKGG

-543 LTGDQVV
+543 LVGDQAVQG
-550 NGTVGMDINHV
+550 NTSIDINHV
-561 MVDNNKAYIAATDIN
+561 MIDNNNAYIAATDIN

-630 FYDKEF
+630 FYDSNF

-651 SANSNLYSLLATGK
+651 SANGNLYSLLATGK

-674 NGIDLRQE
+674 NGIDLRQD
-682 KATTTF
+682 KATKTF
-688 TTKGNV
+688 STDGNV

-715 EEGLVRYNANGD
+715 ENGLVRYNANGD
-727 KVWAYKVPTIANQKS
+727 MVWHYKGPTIAKEKS
-742 EKFGSVK
+742 EKYGNVK
-749 GYCNGVVIS
+749 GYCNGVAIS
-758 GNYVYV
+758 GDYVYV

>member
-1 MKVINSK
+1 MKVFNST

-15 AFVFASCSDSNSD
+15 AFVFASCSDNTSD
-28 PTGGETGVKPEVN
+28 PTGGDGVKSEVN

-85 KKPKVIKELNA
+85 TKPQLIKELTK
-96 ATDLVYSE
+96 ATDLVFDE

-112 IKNNNKLDFTGH
+112 IKNQKKLDFAG
-124 KIQGVTIFVSGD
+124 KEIKGVTIFVSGD
-136 CKMTYDESLGGNTI
+136 CKMTYDKSLGGNTI

-159 YTGTGSMIKATDKV
+159 YTGTGSMIQATDKV
-173 YGAASCIIKANK
+173 YGAASSIIKATNS
-185 AKKAENATR
+185 NNN
-194 ADDATTTETAT
+194 
-205 PAESIVVEGQLYA
+205 IVVEGELYA

-225 KDKLHGGFGA
+225 QDKLHGGFGA
-235 VKASVNPLQKIT
+235 VESKVNPTQNIT

-254 FIDGSIRAT
+254 FIDGSIRAKN
-263 DLTIEDGA
+263 LTIEDGA

-298 SENLNITGLLD
+298 TGNLNITGLLD
-309 ASDANAV
+309 ATDKNAV

-323 NLENGSLIKA
+323 NLEDGSLIKA
-333 NYVNVTNNTYKGE
+333 NYVNVTDNTYSGDKGN
-346 KDHKVI
+346 KKVV
-352 DKVGEAQLNLKNG
+352 KVGDAQLNLKKG

-378 NNLTT
+378 NNLVT

-389 QIELQGDN
+389 QIQLQGQN

-432 RCFMGTTQMPS
+432 KCFMGTTQMPS

-467 KDENKEQYGYI
+467 KDETKEQYGYT
-478 LSDEAKKA
+478 LKDEAKNA

-561 MVDNNKAYIAATDIN
+561 MVDNNNAYIAATDIN

-651 SANSNLYSLLATGK
+651 SANGNLYSLLATGK

-674 NGIDLRQE
+674 NGIDLRQD
-682 KATTTF
+682 KATKSF
-688 TTKGNV
+688 TTNGNV

-715 EEGLVRYNANGD
+715 ERGIVRYNANGE
-727 KVWAYKVPTIANQKS
+727 KVWDYTVPTIANTNS
-742 EKFGSVK
+742 EKYGSVK
-749 GYCNGVVIS
+749 GYCNGVAIS

>member
-1 MKVINSK
+1 MKVFNSK

-15 AFVFASCSDSNSD
+15 AFVFASCSDNTSD
-28 PTGGETGVKPEVN
+28 PTGGEGVKSEVN
-41 SVELTASTPSSVI
+41 SVELTALTPSSVI

-60 ANARKFFASRG
+60 AMARKFFATRG
-71 ASATDFVTTMPDFP
+71 ASATDFVTAMPGFP
-85 KKPKVIKELNA
+85 TKPNVIKDLPK
-96 ATDLVYSE
+96 ATDLVFNE
-104 SNPTNTYV
+104 SNPTNTYI
-112 IKNNNKLDFTGH
+112 IKNKNKLDFTGH

-150 VLAKGASLE
+150 VLAKGATLE
-159 YTGTGSMIKATDKV
+159 YTGTGSMIQATDKV
-173 YGAASCIIKANK
+173 YGAASSIIKATNS
-185 AKKAENATR
+185 NNN
-194 ADDATTTETAT
+194 
-205 PAESIVVEGQLYA
+205 IVVEGGLYA
-218 AWEGQGE
+218 SWEGQGE
-225 KDKLHGGFGA
+225 EDILHGGFGA
-235 VKASVNPLQKIT
+235 VESKVNPTQNIT

-254 FIDGSIRAT
+254 FIDGSIRAKN
-263 DLTIEDGA
+263 LTIEDGA

-298 SENLNITGLLD
+298 TGNLNITGLLD
-309 ASDANAV
+309 ASNTNAV

-323 NLENGSLIKA
+323 NLEDGSLIKA
-333 NYVNVTNNTYKGE
+333 NYVNVTDNTYSGDKGN
-346 KDHKVI
+346 KKVV
-352 DKVGEAQLNLKNG
+352 KVGEAELNLKKG
-365 GQIQIADLGVINV
+365 GQIQIADLGVVNV
-378 NNLTT
+378 NNLVT

-389 QIELQGDN
+389 QIQLQGDN

-407 TNNGDAAINAFATP
+407 TNNGDATINAFATP

-432 RCFMGTTQMPS
+432 KCFMGTTLMPS

-467 KDENKEQYGYI
+467 KDEDNEQYGYI

-550 NGTVGMDINHV
+550 NGKAGMDINHV

-587 NNVYSTNMTQ
+587 NNVYSTTMTQ
-597 YVLDAL
+597 YVLDAV
-603 NKNNGIDANCV
+603 NKKNGFDANCV

-651 SANSNLYSLLATGK
+651 SANGSLYSLLAKGN

-674 NGIDLRQE
+674 NGIDLRQD
-682 KATTTF
+682 KTTTSF
-688 TTKGNV
+688 TTDGNV
-694 GPEDGKNTV
+694 GPENGKNTV

-715 EEGLVRYNANGD
+715 ERGIVRYNANGE
-727 KVWAYKVPTIANQKS
+727 KVWDYTVPTIANQKS
-742 EKFGSVK
+742 EKYGNVK
-749 GYCNGVVIS
+749 GYCNGVAIS

-778 GKELCHRTAF
+778 GKEVCHRTAF

>member
-28 PTGGETGVKPEVN
+28 PTGGDGVKPEVN

-85 KKPKVIKELNA
+85 TKPQLIKELTK
-96 ATDLVYSE
+96 ATDLVFDE

-112 IKNNNKLDFTGH
+112 IKNQKKLDFTG
-124 KIQGVTIFVSGD
+124 KEIKGVTIFVSGD
-136 CKMTYDESLGGNTI
+136 CKMTYDKSLGGNTI

-159 YTGTGSMIKATDKV
+159 YTGTGSMIQATDKV
-173 YGAASCIIKANK
+173 YGAASSIIKATNS
-185 AKKAENATR
+185 NNN
-194 ADDATTTETAT
+194 
-205 PAESIVVEGQLYA
+205 IVVEGELYA

-225 KDKLHGGFGA
+225 QDKLHGGFGA
-235 VKASVNPLQKIT
+235 VESKVNPTQNIT

-254 FIDGSIRAT
+254 YIDGSIRAKN
-263 DLTIEDGA
+263 LTIEDGA

-298 SENLNITGLLD
+298 TGDLNITGLLD
-309 ASDANAV
+309 ATGEDAV

-378 NNLTT
+378 NNLVT

-389 QIELQGDN
+389 QIELQGKD

-407 TNNGDAAINAFATP
+407 TNNGDATIKAFATP

-432 RCFMGTTQMPS
+432 KCFMGTTQMPS

-458 ATSGALVEP
+458 ATDGALVER
-467 KDENKEQYGYI
+467 KDEANEQYGYI
-478 LSDEAKKA
+478 LSKDAKNAK
-486 SATPK
+486 ATPK

-504 SASCIQTVGNYVYV
+504 SASCIQTAGNYVYV
-518 SYHTYGNGKTNLKGG
+518 SYHTYGNDKTNLKGG

-543 LTGDQVV
+543 LVGDQAVQG
-550 NGTVGMDINHV
+550 NTSIDINHV
-561 MVDNNKAYIAATDIN
+561 MIDNNNAYIAATDLN

-603 NKNNGIDANCV
+603 NKKNGIDANCV

-630 FYDKEF
+630 FYDNEF
-636 GHTYFQTTADAKGLA
+636 GHTYFKTTADAKGLA
-651 SANSNLYSLLATGK
+651 SANGNLYSLLATGK
-665 NTTGTVNVF
+665 NPTGTVNVF
-674 NGIDLRQE
+674 NGIDLSQD
-682 KATTTF
+682 KATKTF
-688 TTKGNV
+688 TTNGNV

-715 EEGLVRYNANGD
+715 ENGLVRYDANG
-727 KVWAYKVPTIANQKS
+727 KEVWSYKVPTIANQKS
-742 EKFGSVK
+742 EKYGNVK
-749 GYCNGVVIS
+749 GYCNGVAIS

-778 GKELCHRTAF
+778 GKEVCHRIAF
-788 NGFLENGKWANPN
+788 NGFLENGKWKNPN

>member
-1 MKVINSK
+1 MKVFNSK

-15 AFVFASCSDSNSD
+15 AFVFASCSDNTSD
-28 PTGGETGVKPEVN
+28 PTGGEGVKSEVN
-41 SVELTASTPSSVI
+41 SVELTALTPSSVI

-60 ANARKFFASRG
+60 AMARKFFATRG
-71 ASATDFVTTMPDFP
+71 ASATDFVTAMPDFP
-85 KKPKVIKELNA
+85 TKPGVIKDLPK
-96 ATDLVYSE
+96 ATDLVFNE
-104 SNPTNTYV
+104 SNPTNTYI
-112 IKNNNKLDFTGH
+112 IKNKNKLDFTGK
-124 KIQGVTIFVSGD
+124 KIQGVTIFVKGD
-136 CKMTYDESLGGNTI
+136 CKMTYDKSLGGNTI
-150 VLAKGASLE
+150 VLEKGATLE
-159 YTGTGSMIKATDKV
+159 YTGTGSMIQATDKV
-173 YGAASCIIKANK
+173 YGAASSKI
-185 AKKAENATR
+185 NATN
-194 ADDATTTETAT
+194 
-205 PAESIVVEGQLYA
+205 SNNNIVVEGELYA
-218 AWEGQGE
+218 SWEGQGE
-225 KDKLHGGFGA
+225 EDILHGGFGA
-235 VKASVNPLQKIT
+235 VESKVNPTQNIT

-254 FIDGSIRAT
+254 YIDGSIRAKN
-263 DLTIEDGA
+263 LTIEDGA

-298 SENLNITGLLD
+298 TGNLNITGLLD
-309 ASDANAV
+309 ASNANAV

-333 NYVNVTNNTYKGE
+333 NYVNVTDNTYSGDKGN
-346 KDHKVI
+346 KKVV
-352 DKVGEAQLNLKNG
+352 KVGEAELNLKKG
-365 GQIQIADLGVINV
+365 GQIQIADLGVVNV
-378 NNLTT
+378 NNLVT

-389 QIELQGDN
+389 QIQLQGDN

-407 TNNGDAAINAFATP
+407 TNNGDATINAFATP

-432 RCFMGTTQMPS
+432 KCFMGTTLMPS

-467 KDENKEQYGYI
+467 KDEDNEQYGYI

-550 NGTVGMDINHV
+550 NGKAGMDINHV

-587 NNVYSTNMTQ
+587 NNVYSTTMTQ
-597 YVLDAL
+597 YVLDAV
-603 NKNNGIDANCV
+603 NKKNDIDANCV

-651 SANSNLYSLLATGK
+651 SANGNLYSLLATGK

-674 NGIDLRQE
+674 NGIDLRQD
-682 KATTTF
+682 KATKSF
-688 TTKGNV
+688 TTNGNV

-715 EEGLVRYNANGD
+715 ERGIVRYNANGE
-727 KVWAYKVPTIANQKS
+727 KVWDYTVPTIANEKS
-742 EKFGSVK
+742 EKYGNVK
-749 GYCNGVVIS
+749 GYCNGVAIS

-778 GKELCHRTAF
+778 GKEVCHRTAF

>member
-1 MKVINSK
+1 MKVFNSK

-15 AFVFASCSDSNSD
+15 AFVFASCSDSTSD
-28 PTGGETGVKPEVN
+28 PTGGDGVKSEVN
-41 SVELTASTPSSVI
+41 SVELTALTPSSVI

-60 ANARKFFASRG
+60 AMARKFFATRG
-71 ASATDFVTTMPDFP
+71 ASATDFVTAMPDFP
-85 KKPKVIKELNA
+85 TKPGVIKGLPK
-96 ATDLVYSE
+96 ATDLVFNE
-104 SNPTNTYV
+104 SNPTNTY
-112 IKNNNKLDFTGH
+112 IIENKNKLDFTGK
-124 KIQGVTIFVSGD
+124 KIQGVTIFVKGD
-136 CKMTYDESLGGNTI
+136 CKMTYDKSLGGNTI
-150 VLAKGASLE
+150 VLAKGATLE
-159 YTGTGSMIKATDKV
+159 YTGTGSMIQATDKV
-173 YGAASCIIKANK
+173 YGAASSKIKATNS
-185 AKKAENATR
+185 NNN
-194 ADDATTTETAT
+194 
-205 PAESIVVEGQLYA
+205 IVVEGELYA
-218 AWEGQGE
+218 SWEGQGE
-225 KDKLHGGFGA
+225 EDILHGGFGA
-235 VKASVNPLQKIT
+235 VESKVNPTQNIT

-254 FIDGSIRAT
+254 YIDGSIRAKN
-263 DLTIEDGA
+263 LTIEDGA

-298 SENLNITGLLD
+298 TGNLNITGLLD
-309 ASDANAV
+309 ASNENAV

-333 NYVNVTNNTYKGE
+333 NYVNVTDNTYSGDKGN
-346 KDHKVI
+346 KKVV
-352 DKVGEAQLNLKNG
+352 KVGEAELNLKKG

-378 NNLTT
+378 NNLVT

-389 QIELQGDN
+389 QIQLQGDN

-407 TNNGDAAINAFATP
+407 TNNGDATINAFATP

-432 RCFMGTTQMPS
+432 KCFMGTTLMPS

-458 ATSGALVEP
+458 ATSGALIEP
-467 KDENKEQYGYI
+467 KDEDNEQYGYI

-550 NGTVGMDINHV
+550 NGKAGMDINHV

-587 NNVYSTNMTQ
+587 NNVYSTTMTQ
-597 YVLDAL
+597 YVLDAV
-603 NKNNGIDANCV
+603 NKKNGFDANCV

-651 SANSNLYSLLATGK
+651 SANGNLYSLLATGK

-674 NGIDLRQE
+674 NGIDLRQD
-682 KATTTF
+682 KTTTSF
-688 TTKGNV
+688 TTDGNV
-694 GPEDGKNTV
+694 GPENGKNTV

-715 EEGLVRYNANGD
+715 ERGIVRYNAKGE
-727 KVWAYKVPTIANQKS
+727 KVWDYTVPTIANQKS
-742 EKFGSVK
+742 EKYGNVK
-749 GYCNGVVIS
+749 GYCNGVAIS

-778 GKELCHRTAF
+778 GKEVCHRTAF

>member
-1 MKVINSK
+1 MKVFNSK

-15 AFVFASCSDSNSD
+15 AFVFASCSDSTSD
-28 PTGGETGVKPEVN
+28 PTGGDGVKSEVN
-41 SVELTASTPSSVI
+41 SVELTALTPSSVI

-60 ANARKFFASRG
+60 AMARKFFATRG
-71 ASATDFVTTMPDFP
+71 ASATDFVTAMPGFP
-85 KKPKVIKELNA
+85 TKPNVIKDLTK
-96 ATDLVYSE
+96 ATDLVFDE
-104 SNPTNTYV
+104 SNPTNTYI
-112 IKNNNKLDFTGH
+112 IKNLKKLDFTGK

-136 CKMTYDESLGGNTI
+136 CKMTYDKSLGGNTI
-150 VLAKGASLE
+150 VLAKGATLE
-159 YTGTGSMIKATDKV
+159 YTGTGSMIQATDKV
-173 YGAASCIIKANK
+173 YGAASSAIKATND
-185 AKKAENATR
+185 N
-194 ADDATTTETAT
+194 
-205 PAESIVVEGQLYA
+205 IVVEGELYA

-225 KDKLHGGFGA
+225 QEILHGGFGA
-235 VKASVNPLQKIT
+235 VESKVNPTQNIT

-254 FIDGSIRAT
+254 FIDGSIRAKN
-263 DLTIEDGA
+263 LTIEDGA

-298 SENLNITGLLD
+298 TGNLNITGLLD
-309 ASDANAV
+309 ASNANAV

-333 NYVNVTNNTYKGE
+333 NYVNVTDNTYSGDKGN
-346 KDHKVI
+346 KKVV
-352 DKVGEAQLNLKNG
+352 KVGEAELNLKKG
-365 GQIQIADLGVINV
+365 GQIQIADLGVVNV
-378 NNLTT
+378 NNLVT
-383 DNASAA
+383 DNASDA
-389 QIELQGDN
+389 QIKLQGDN

-407 TNNGDAAINAFATP
+407 TNNGDATINAFATP

-432 RCFMGTTQMPS
+432 KCFMGTTLMPS

-467 KDENKEQYGYI
+467 KDEDNEQYGYI

-550 NGTVGMDINHV
+550 NGKAGMDINHV

-587 NNVYSTNMTQ
+587 NNVYSTTMTQ
-597 YVLDAL
+597 YVLDAV
-603 NKNNGIDANCV
+603 NKKNGFDANCV

-651 SANSNLYSLLATGK
+651 SANGNLYSLLAKGN

-674 NGIDLRQE
+674 NGIDLRQD
-682 KATTTF
+682 KTTTSF
-688 TTKGNV
+688 TTDGNV
-694 GPEDGKNTV
+694 GPENGKNTV

-715 EEGLVRYNANGD
+715 ERGIVRYNAKGE
-727 KVWAYKVPTIANQKS
+727 KVWDYTVPTIANEKS
-742 EKFGSVK
+742 KKYGNVK
-749 GYCNGVVIS
+749 GYCNGVAIS

-778 GKELCHRTAF
+778 GKEVCHRTAF

>member
-28 PTGGETGVKPEVN
+28 PTGGDGVKPEIN

-60 ANARKFFASRG
+60 AMARKFFATRG
-71 ASATDFVTTMPDFP
+71 ASATDFVTAMPGFP
-85 KKPKVIKELNA
+85 TKPNVINELNG
-96 ATDLVYSE
+96 ATDLVFNE
-104 SNPTNTYV
+104 NNPTNTYI
-112 IKNNNKLDFTGH
+112 IKNQNKLDFTGK

-136 CKMTYDESLGGNTI
+136 SKMTYDESLGGNTI
-150 VLAKGASLE
+150 VLAKGATLE

-173 YGAASCIIKANK
+173 YGAASSAIKATND
-185 AKKAENATR
+185 N
-194 ADDATTTETAT
+194 
-205 PAESIVVEGQLYA
+205 IVVEGELYA

-225 KDKLHGGFGA
+225 ENILHGGFGA
-235 VKASVNPLQKIT
+235 VESGVNPTQNIT
-247 FKSGAKA
+247 FKRGAKA
-254 FIDGSIRAT
+254 YIDGSIRAKN
-263 DLTIEDGA
+263 LTIEDGA

-298 SENLNITGLLD
+298 TGNLNITGLLD
-309 ASDANAV
+309 ASNANAV

-333 NYVNVTNNTYKGE
+333 NYVNVTNNTYEGT
-346 KDHKVI
+346 V
-352 DKVGEAQLNLKNG
+352 KVGDAQLNLKKG

-389 QIELQGDN
+389 QIELQGNN

-407 TNNGDAAINAFATP
+407 TNNGDATINAFATP

-432 RCFMGTTQMPS
+432 KCFMGTTQMPS

-458 ATSGALVEP
+458 ATSGQLVIR
-467 KDENKEQYGYI
+467 KDESKEQYGYT
-478 LSDEAKKA
+478 LSEEAKNAK
-486 SATPK
+486 ATPK
-491 LDLVASFGENNGM
+491 LDLVASFGNNNGM

-518 SYHTYGNGKTNLKGG
+518 SYHTHGNGHENLKGG

-543 LTGDQVV
+543 LVGDQAVQG
-550 NGTVGMDINHV
+550 NTSIDINHV
-561 MVDNNKAYIAATDIN
+561 MVDNNKAYIAATDID

-603 NKNNGIDANCV
+603 NKKNGIDANCV

-651 SANSNLYSLLATGK
+651 SANGNLYSLLATGK

-674 NGIDLRQE
+674 NGIDLRQD
-682 KATTTF
+682 KTTTSF
-688 TTKGNV
+688 TTDGNV
-694 GPEDGKNTV
+694 GPENGKNTV

-715 EEGLVRYNANGD
+715 KRGIVRYNANGE
-727 KVWAYKVPTIANQKS
+727 KVWDYTVPTIANQKS
-742 EKFGSVK
+742 EKHGSVK
-749 GYCNGVVIS
+749 GYCNGVAIS
-758 GNYVYV
+758 DNYVYV

>member
-28 PTGGETGVKPEVN
+28 PTGGDGVKPEVN

-60 ANARKFFASRG
+60 AMARKFFATRG
-71 ASATDFVTTMPDFP
+71 ASATNFVTAMPDFP
-85 KKPKVIKELNA
+85 TKPNVIKELNA
-96 ATDLVYSE
+96 ATDLVFNE
-104 SNPTNTYV
+104 NNPTNTYI
-112 IKNNNKLDFTGH
+112 IKNQKKLDFTDH

-136 CKMTYDESLGGNTI
+136 CKMTYKESLGGNTI
-150 VLAKGASLE
+150 VLAKGATLE

-173 YGAASCIIKANK
+173 YGAASSIIKSTNS
-185 AKKAENATR
+185 NNN
-194 ADDATTTETAT
+194 
-205 PAESIVVEGQLYA
+205 IVVEGELYA

-225 KDKLHGGFGA
+225 QDRLHGGFGA
-235 VKASVNPLQKIT
+235 VESKVNPTQNIT

-254 FIDGSIRAT
+254 YIDGSIRAKN
-263 DLTIEDGA
+263 LTIEDGA

-309 ASDANAV
+309 ASNANAV

-323 NLENGSLIKA
+323 NLEDGSLIKA
-333 NYVNVTNNTYKGE
+333 NYVNVTDNTYEGTKND
-346 KDHKVI
+346 KDVV
-352 DKVGEAQLNLKNG
+352 KVGDAQLNLKKG

-389 QIELQGDN
+389 QIELQGNN

-407 TNNGDAAINAFATP
+407 TNNGDATINAFATP

-432 RCFMGTTQMPS
+432 KCFMGTTQMPS

-458 ATSGALVEP
+458 ATSGKLVIR
-467 KDENKEQYGYI
+467 KDESKEQYGYT
-478 LSDEAKKA
+478 LSEEAKNAK
-486 SATPK
+486 ATPK
-491 LDLVASFGENNGM
+491 LDLVASFGDNNGM

-518 SYHTYGNGKTNLKGG
+518 SYHTHGNGKTNLKGG

-543 LTGDQVV
+543 LVGDQAVQG
-550 NGTVGMDINHV
+550 NTSIDINHV
-561 MVDNNKAYIAATDIN
+561 MVDNNKAYIAATDID

-630 FYDKEF
+630 FYDSNF

-651 SANSNLYSLLATGK
+651 SANGNLYSLLATGK

-674 NGIDLRQE
+674 NGIDLRQD
-682 KATTTF
+682 KATKSFSTNA
-688 TTKGNV
+688 NV

-703 AVDGTDIYVCQG
+703 AVDGTDIYVCLG
-715 EEGLVRYNANGD
+715 EAGIVRYDANGT
-727 KVWAYKVPTIANQKS
+727 KVWAYQVPAIHDEESK
-742 EKFGSVK
+742 KFGNVK
-749 GYCNGVVIS
+749 GYCNGVAIS
-758 GNYVYV
+758 GDYVYV

-772 VLNKAD
+772 VLDKKTGD
-778 GKELCHRTAF
+778 ELCHRTAF
-788 NGFLENGKWANPN
+788 NGFLKDGKWANPN

-821 RVQVFKLTQTKK
+821 RVQVFKLTQTKKN

>member
-28 PTGGETGVKPEVN
+28 PTGGDGVKPEVN

-85 KKPKVIKELNA
+85 TKPQLIKELTK
-96 ATDLVYSE
+96 ATDLVFSE
-104 SNPTNTYV
+104 GNPTNTYI
-112 IKNNNKLDFTGH
+112 IKNQKKLDFTG
-124 KIQGVTIFVSGD
+124 KEIKGVTIFVSGD
-136 CKMTYDESLGGNTI
+136 CKMTYDKSLGGNTI

-159 YTGTGSMIKATDKV
+159 YTGTGSMIQATDKV
-173 YGAASCIIKANK
+173 YGAASSIIKATNS
-185 AKKAENATR
+185 NNN
-194 ADDATTTETAT
+194 
-205 PAESIVVEGQLYA
+205 IVVEGELYA

-225 KDKLHGGFGA
+225 QDKLHGGFGA
-235 VKASVNPLQKIT
+235 VESKVNPTQNIT

-254 FIDGSIRAT
+254 YIDGSIRAKN
-263 DLTIEDGA
+263 LTIEDGA

-309 ASDANAV
+309 ASATNAV

-323 NLENGSLIKA
+323 NLEDGSLIKA
-333 NYVNVTNNTYKGE
+333 NYVNVTDNTYEGTKND
-346 KDHKVI
+346 KDVV
-352 DKVGEAQLNLKNG
+352 KVGDAQLNLKKG

-389 QIELQGDN
+389 QIQLQGND

-407 TNNGDAAINAFATP
+407 TNNGDATINAFATP

-432 RCFMGTTQMPS
+432 KCFMGTTQMPS
-443 SGDLDISASYLDYDK
+443 SGDLDITASYLDYDK
-458 ATSGALVEP
+458 ATSGQLVIR
-467 KDENKEQYGYI
+467 KDESKEQYGYT
-478 LSDEAKKA
+478 LSAEAKNAK
-486 SATPK
+486 ATPK
-491 LDLVASFGENNGM
+491 LDLVASFGDNNGM

-518 SYHTYGNGKTNLKGG
+518 SYHTHGNGKTNLKGG

-543 LTGDQVV
+543 LVGDQAVQG
-550 NGTVGMDINHV
+550 NTSIDINHV
-561 MVDNNKAYIAATDIN
+561 MVDNNKAYIAATDID

-603 NKNNGIDANCV
+603 NKKNGIDANCV

-630 FYDKEF
+630 FYDSNF

-651 SANSNLYSLLATGK
+651 SANGNLYSLLATGK

-674 NGIDLRQE
+674 NGIDLRQD
-682 KATTTF
+682 KTTTSF
-688 TTKGNV
+688 TTDGNV

-715 EEGLVRYNANGD
+715 EEGLVRYDANGK
-727 KVWAYKVPTIANQKS
+727 KVWSYKVPVIARENSDKY
-742 EKFGSVK
+742 GSVK
-749 GYCNGVVIS
+749 GYCNGVAIS
-758 GNYVYV
+758 GDYVYV

-788 NGFLENGKWANPN
+788 NGFLENGKWKNPN

>member
-28 PTGGETGVKPEVN
+28 PTGGDGVKPEVN

-85 KKPKVIKELNA
+85 TKPQLIKELTK
-96 ATDLVYSE
+96 ATDLVFDE
-104 SNPTNTYV
+104 SNPTNTYI
-112 IKNNNKLDFTGH
+112 IKNKNKLDFTGK

-136 CKMTYDESLGGNTI
+136 SKMTYNESLGGNTI
-150 VLAKGASLE
+150 VLAKGATLE

-173 YGAASCIIKANK
+173 YGAASSIIKATNS
-185 AKKAENATR
+185 NNN
-194 ADDATTTETAT
+194 
-205 PAESIVVEGQLYA
+205 IVVEGELYA
-218 AWEGQGE
+218 SWEGQGE
-225 KDKLHGGFGA
+225 EDKLHGGFGA
-235 VKASVNPLQKIT
+235 VESKVNPTQNIT

-254 FIDGSIRAT
+254 FIDGSIRAKN
-263 DLTIEDGA
+263 LTIEDGA

-298 SENLNITGLLD
+298 TGNLNITGLLD
-309 ASDANAV
+309 ATDKNAV

-323 NLENGSLIKA
+323 NLEDGSLIKA
-333 NYVNVTNNTYKGE
+333 NYVNVTDNTYSGDKGN
-346 KDHKVI
+346 KKVV
-352 DKVGEAQLNLKNG
+352 KVGDAQLNLKKG

-378 NNLTT
+378 NNLVT

-389 QIELQGDN
+389 QIQLQGKD

-432 RCFMGTTQMPS
+432 KCFMGTTQMPS

-491 LDLVASFGENNGM
+491 LDLVASFGDNNGM

-518 SYHTYGNGKTNLKGG
+518 SYHTHGNGKTNLKGG

-550 NGTVGMDINHV
+550 NGKAGMDINHV
-561 MVDNNKAYIAATDIN
+561 MVDNNKAYIAATDID

-587 NNVYSTNMTQ
+587 NNVYSTTMTQ

-603 NKNNGIDANCV
+603 NKKNGFDANCV

-651 SANSNLYSLLATGK
+651 SANGNLYSLLATGK

-674 NGIDLRQE
+674 NGIDLRQD
-682 KATTTF
+682 KATKSF
-688 TTKGNV
+688 TTNGNV

-715 EEGLVRYNANGD
+715 ERGLVRYNAKGE
-727 KVWAYKVPTIANQKS
+727 KVWDYTVPTIANQKS
-742 EKFGSVK
+742 EKYGNVK
-749 GYCNGVVIS
+749 GYCNGVAIS

-778 GKELCHRTAF
+778 GKEVCHRTAF
-788 NGFLENGKWANPN
+788 NGFLKDGKWANPN

>member
-28 PTGGETGVKPEVN
+28 PTGGEGVKPEVN

-54 NYKNST
+54 NYKNGT
-60 ANARKFFASRG
+60 AMARKFFATRG
-71 ASATDFVTTMPDFP
+71 ASATNFVTAMPDFP
-85 KKPKVIKELNA
+85 TKPNVIKELNA
-96 ATDLVYSE
+96 ATDLVYNA

-112 IKNNNKLDFTGH
+112 IKNQNKLDFTGK
-124 KIQGVTIFVSGD
+124 KIQGVTIFVNGD
-136 CKMTYDESLGGNTI
+136 CKMTYDESAGGNTF
-150 VLAKGASLE
+150 VLAKGAILE
-159 YTGTGSMIKATDKV
+159 YTGTGSMIKAGDKV
-173 YGAASCIIKANK
+173 YGAASSVIKATNSK
-185 AKKAENATR
+185 NN
-194 ADDATTTETAT
+194 
-205 PAESIVVEGQLYA
+205 IVVEGELYA
-218 AWEGQGE
+218 SWEGEGE
-225 KDKLHGGFGA
+225 KDVLHGGFGA
-235 VKASVNPLQKIT
+235 VESKVNPTQNIT
-247 FKSGAKA
+247 FKNGAKA
-254 FIDGSIRAT
+254 YIDGSIRAKN
-263 DLTIEDGA
+263 LTIEDGA
-271 VVTATRNILNAT
+271 VITATRNILNAT

-298 SENLNITGLLD
+298 TGDLNITGLLD
-309 ASDANAV
+309 ATGENAV

-323 NLENGSLIKA
+323 NLEEGSLIKA
-333 NYVNVTNNTYKGE
+333 SYVNVTNNTYSSDK
-346 KDHKVI
+346 KVV
-352 DKVGEAQLNLKNG
+352 KVGEAELNLKKG

-378 NNLTT
+378 NNLVT

-389 QIELQGDN
+389 QIQLQGND

-402 KADNF
+402 KADKF
-407 TNNGDAAINAFATP
+407 TNNGDATINAFATP

-432 RCFMGTTQMPS
+432 KCFMGTTQMPS

-467 KDENKEQYGYI
+467 KDENNEQYGYI
-478 LSDEAKKA
+478 LSEEAKNAK
-486 SATPK
+486 ATPK

-533 LEVLHMADNK
+533 LEVLHMAGNQ
-543 LTGDQVV
+543 LVGDQAI
-550 NGTVGMDINHV
+550 NGNTELDINHV

-597 YVLDAL
+597 YVLDAQ
-603 NKNNGIDANCV
+603 NKKNGIDANCV

-630 FYDKEF
+630 FYDKDF

-651 SANSNLYSLLATGK
+651 SANGNLYSLLATGK

-674 NGIDLRQE
+674 NGIDLRQD
-682 KATTTF
+682 KAATTFPTN
-688 TTKGNV
+688 GNV

-715 EEGLVRYNANGD
+715 EEGLVRYDANGK
-727 KVWAYKVPTIANQKS
+727 KVWSYKVPVNANQES
-742 EKFGSVK
+742 EKYGRVK
-749 GYCNGVVIS
+749 GYCNGVAIS
-758 GNYVYV
+758 GDYVYV

-772 VLNKAD
+772 VLNKKD
-778 GKELCHRTAF
+778 GTELCHRIAF

>member
-28 PTGGETGVKPEVN
+28 PTGGDGVKPEVN

-60 ANARKFFASRG
+60 AMARKFFATRG
-71 ASATDFVTTMPDFP
+71 ASATDFVTAMPGFP
-85 KKPKVIKELNA
+85 TKPNVIKEPNA

-104 SNPTNTYV
+104 SNPTNTYI
-112 IKNNNKLDFTGH
+112 IKNKNKLDFTGH

-136 CKMTYDESLGGNTI
+136 SKMTYNESLGGNTI
-150 VLAKGASLE
+150 VLAKGATLE

-173 YGAASCIIKANK
+173 YGAASSIIKATNS
-185 AKKAENATR
+185 NNN
-194 ADDATTTETAT
+194 
-205 PAESIVVEGQLYA
+205 IVVEGELYA

-235 VKASVNPLQKIT
+235 VESKVNPTQNIT

-254 FIDGSIRAT
+254 YIDGSIRAKN
-263 DLTIEDGA
+263 LTIEDGA
-271 VVTATRNILNAT
+271 VITATRNILNAT

-298 SENLNITGLLD
+298 TGDLNITGLLD
-309 ASDANAV
+309 ASNTNAV

-323 NLENGSLIKA
+323 NLEDGSLIKA
-333 NYVNVTNNTYKGE
+333 NYVNVTDNTYSGDKGN
-346 KDHKVI
+346 KKVV
-352 DKVGEAQLNLKNG
+352 KVGDAQLNLKKG

-378 NNLTT
+378 NNLVT

-389 QIELQGDN
+389 QIQLQGDN

-407 TNNGDAAINAFATP
+407 TNNGDATINAFATP

-432 RCFMGTTQMPS
+432 KCFMGTTQMPS

-467 KDENKEQYGYI
+467 KDEDNEQYGYI

-491 LDLVASFGENNGM
+491 LDLVASFGDNNGM

-550 NGTVGMDINHV
+550 NGTVGLDINHV
-561 MVDNNKAYIAATDIN
+561 MIDNNNAYIAATDIN

-603 NKNNGIDANCV
+603 NKKNGIDANCV

-651 SANSNLYSLLATGK
+651 SANGNLYSLLATGK

-674 NGIDLRQE
+674 NGIDLSQD
-682 KATTTF
+682 KATKTF
-688 TTKGNV
+688 TTNGNV

-715 EEGLVRYNANGD
+715 ERGLVRYNAKGE
-727 KVWAYKVPTIANQKS
+727 KVWDYTVPTIANQKS
-742 EKFGSVK
+742 EKYGNVK
-749 GYCNGVVIS
+749 GYCNGVAIS

-778 GKELCHRTAF
+778 GKEVCHRTAF
-788 NGFLENGKWANPN
+788 NGFLKDGKWANPN

>member
-28 PTGGETGVKPEVN
+28 PTGGDGVKPEVN

-71 ASATDFVTTMPDFP
+71 ASATDFVTTMPVFP
-85 KKPKVIKELNA
+85 TKPKVIKELNA

-112 IKNNNKLDFTGH
+112 IKNKNKLDFTGH

-136 CKMTYDESLGGNTI
+136 SKMTYDESLGGNTI
-150 VLAKGASLE
+150 VLAKGATLE

-173 YGAASCIIKANK
+173 YGAASCIIKATNS
-185 AKKAENATR
+185 NNN
-194 ADDATTTETAT
+194 
-205 PAESIVVEGQLYA
+205 IVVEGELYA

-225 KDKLHGGFGA
+225 QDLLHGGFGA
-235 VKASVNPLQKIT
+235 VESKVNPTQNIT

-254 FIDGSIRAT
+254 YIDGSIRAKN
-263 DLTIEDGA
+263 LTIEDGA

-283 KVDLAGALKVGGFCK
+283 NVDLAGALKVGGFCK
-298 SENLNITGLLD
+298 SANLNITGLLD
-309 ASDANAV
+309 ASDAKAV

-333 NYVNVTNNTYKGE
+333 NYVNVTDNTYEGTKND
-346 KDHKVI
+346 KDVVT
-352 DKVGEAQLNLKNG
+352 VGEAQLNLKKG

-383 DNASAA
+383 DNGSTG
-389 QIELQGDN
+389 QIELQGNN

-402 KADNF
+402 KADKF
-407 TNNGDAAINAFATP
+407 TNNGDATINAFATP

-432 RCFMGTTQMPS
+432 KCFMGTTQMPS
-443 SGDLDISASYLDYDK
+443 SGDLDITASYLDYDK
-458 ATSGALVEP
+458 ATSGQLVIR
-467 KDENKEQYGYI
+467 KDETKEQYGYT
-478 LSDEAKKA
+478 LSDEAKNAK
-486 SATPK
+486 ATPK
-491 LDLVASFGENNGM
+491 LDLVASFGDNNGM

-518 SYHTYGNGKTNLKGG
+518 SYHTYGNGQTNLKGG

-543 LTGDQVV
+543 LVGDQAV
-550 NGTVGMDINHV
+550 NGTTGLDINHV
-561 MVDNNKAYIAATDIN
+561 MVDNNKAYIAATDRD

-603 NKNNGIDANCV
+603 NVHNGIDANCV
-614 VKYGDN
+614 VKYGEN

-630 FYDKEF
+630 FYDKDF

-651 SANSNLYSLLATGK
+651 SANGNLYSLLATGK

-688 TTKGNV
+688 TTNGNV

-715 EEGLVRYNANGD
+715 EEGLVRYDANGK
-727 KVWAYKVPTIANQKS
+727 KVWSYKVPVIANQKS
-742 EKFGSVK
+742 EKYGSVK

>member
-28 PTGGETGVKPEVN
+28 PTGGDGVKPEVN

-85 KKPKVIKELNA
+85 TKPQLIKELTK
-96 ATDLVYSE
+96 ATDLVFSE
-104 SNPTNTYV
+104 GNPTNTYI
-112 IKNNNKLDFTGH
+112 IKNQKKLDFTG
-124 KIQGVTIFVSGD
+124 KEIKGVTIFVSGD
-136 CKMTYDESLGGNTI
+136 CKMTYDKSLGGNTI

-159 YTGTGSMIKATDKV
+159 YTGTGSMIQATDKV
-173 YGAASCIIKANK
+173 YGAASSIIKATN
-185 AKKAENATR
+185 NN
-194 ADDATTTETAT
+194 
-205 PAESIVVEGQLYA
+205 IVVEGELYA

-225 KDKLHGGFGA
+225 EDMLHGGFGA
-235 VKASVNPLQKIT
+235 VESKVNPTQNIT

-254 FIDGSIRAT
+254 YIDGSIRAKN
-263 DLTIEDGA
+263 LTIEDGA

-309 ASDANAV
+309 ASATNAV

-323 NLENGSLIKA
+323 NLEDGSLIKA
-333 NYVNVTNNTYKGE
+333 NYVNVTDNTYEGTKND
-346 KDHKVI
+346 KDVV
-352 DKVGEAQLNLKNG
+352 KVGDAQLNLKKG

-389 QIELQGDN
+389 QIQLQGND

-407 TNNGDAAINAFATP
+407 TNNGDATINAFATP

-432 RCFMGTTQMPS
+432 KCFMGTTQMPS
-443 SGDLDISASYLDYDK
+443 SGDLDITASYLDYDK
-458 ATSGALVEP
+458 ATSGQLVIR
-467 KDENKEQYGYI
+467 KDESKEQYGYT
-478 LSDEAKKA
+478 LSAEAKNAK
-486 SATPK
+486 ATPK
-491 LDLVASFGENNGM
+491 LDLVASFGDNNGM

-518 SYHTYGNGKTNLKGG
+518 SYHTHGNGKTNLKGG

-543 LTGDQVV
+543 LVGDQAVQG
-550 NGTVGMDINHV
+550 NTSIDINHV
-561 MVDNNKAYIAATDIN
+561 MVDNNKAYIAATDID

-603 NKNNGIDANCV
+603 NKKNGIDANCV

-651 SANSNLYSLLATGK
+651 SANGNLYSLLATGK

-674 NGIDLRQE
+674 NGIDLRQD
-682 KATTTF
+682 KTTTSF
-688 TTKGNV
+688 TTDGNV

-715 EEGLVRYNANGD
+715 EEGLVRYDANGK
-727 KVWAYKVPTIANQKS
+727 KVWSYKVPVIANQKS
-742 EKFGSVK
+742 EKYGNVK
-749 GYCNGVVIS
+749 GYCNGVAIS
-758 GNYVYV
+758 GDYVYV

-788 NGFLENGKWANPN
+788 NGFLENGKWKNPN

>member
-28 PTGGETGVKPEVN
+28 PTGGDGVKPEVN

-60 ANARKFFASRG
+60 AMARKFFATRG
-71 ASATDFVTTMPDFP
+71 ASATDFVTAMPDFP
-85 KKPKVIKELNA
+85 TKPNVIKELNA
-96 ATDLVYSE
+96 ATDLVFNE
-104 SNPTNTYV
+104 SNPTNTYI
-112 IKNNNKLDFTGH
+112 IKNQKKLDFTDH

-136 CKMTYDESLGGNTI
+136 CKMTYNESLGGNTI
-150 VLAKGASLE
+150 VLAKGATLE
-159 YTGTGSMIKATDKV
+159 YTGTGSMIQATDKV
-173 YGAASCIIKANK
+173 YGAASSIIKSTNS
-185 AKKAENATR
+185 NNN
-194 ADDATTTETAT
+194 
-205 PAESIVVEGQLYA
+205 IVVEGELYA

-225 KDKLHGGFGA
+225 QDRLHGGFGA
-235 VKASVNPLQKIT
+235 VESKVNPTQNIT

-254 FIDGSIRAT
+254 YIDGSIRAKN
-263 DLTIEDGA
+263 LTIEDGA

-309 ASDANAV
+309 ASNANAV

-323 NLENGSLIKA
+323 NLEDGSLIKA
-333 NYVNVTNNTYKGE
+333 NYVNVTDNTYEGTKND
-346 KDHKVI
+346 KDVV
-352 DKVGEAQLNLKNG
+352 KVGDAQLNLKKG

-389 QIELQGDN
+389 QIQLQGNN

-407 TNNGDAAINAFATP
+407 TNNGDATINAFATP

-432 RCFMGTTQMPS
+432 KCFMGTTQMPS

-458 ATSGALVEP
+458 ATSGQLVIR
-467 KDENKEQYGYI
+467 KDESKEQYGYT
-478 LSDEAKKA
+478 LSEEAKNAK
-486 SATPK
+486 ATPK
-491 LDLVASFGENNGM
+491 LDLVASFGNNNGM

-518 SYHTYGNGKTNLKGG
+518 SYHTHGNGKTNLKGG

-543 LTGDQVV
+543 LVGDQAVQG
-550 NGTVGMDINHV
+550 NTSIDINHV
-561 MVDNNKAYIAATDIN
+561 MVDNNKAYIAATDID

-603 NKNNGIDANCV
+603 NKKNGIDANCV

-630 FYDKEF
+630 FYDSNF

-651 SANSNLYSLLATGK
+651 SANGNLYSLLATGK

-674 NGIDLRQE
+674 NGIDLRQD

-688 TTKGNV
+688 TTNGNV

-715 EEGLVRYNANGD
+715 EEGLVRYDATGK
-727 KVWAYKVPTIANQKS
+727 KVWSYKVPTIAKQNSDKY
-742 EKFGSVK
+742 GSVK
-749 GYCNGVVIS
+749 GYCNGVAIS

-778 GKELCHRTAF
+778 GKELCHRIAF
-788 NGFLENGKWANPN
+788 NGFLEDGKWANPN

>member
-28 PTGGETGVKPEVN
+28 PTGGDGVKPEVN

-85 KKPKVIKELNA
+85 TKPQLIKELTK
-96 ATDLVYSE
+96 ATDLVFSE
-104 SNPTNTYV
+104 GNPTNTYI
-112 IKNNNKLDFTGH
+112 IKNQKKLDFTG
-124 KIQGVTIFVSGD
+124 KEIKGVTIFVSGD
-136 CKMTYDESLGGNTI
+136 CKMTYDKSLGGNTI

-159 YTGTGSMIKATDKV
+159 YTGTGSMIQATDKV
-173 YGAASCIIKANK
+173 YGAASSIIKATN
-185 AKKAENATR
+185 NN
-194 ADDATTTETAT
+194 
-205 PAESIVVEGQLYA
+205 IVVEGELYA

-225 KDKLHGGFGA
+225 EDMLHGGFGA
-235 VKASVNPLQKIT
+235 VESKVNPTQNIT

-254 FIDGSIRAT
+254 YIDGSIRAKN
-263 DLTIEDGA
+263 LTIEDGA

-309 ASDANAV
+309 ASATNAV

-323 NLENGSLIKA
+323 NLEDGSLIKA
-333 NYVNVTNNTYKGE
+333 NYVNVTDNTYEGTKND
-346 KDHKVI
+346 KDVV
-352 DKVGEAQLNLKNG
+352 KVGDAQLNLKKG

-389 QIELQGDN
+389 QIQLQGND

-407 TNNGDAAINAFATP
+407 TNNGDATINAFATP

-432 RCFMGTTQMPS
+432 KCFMGTTQMPS
-443 SGDLDISASYLDYDK
+443 SGDLDITASYLDYDK
-458 ATSGALVEP
+458 ATSGQLVIR
-467 KDENKEQYGYI
+467 KDESKEQYGYT
-478 LSDEAKKA
+478 LSAEAKNAK
-486 SATPK
+486 ATPK
-491 LDLVASFGENNGM
+491 LDLVASFGDNNGM

-518 SYHTYGNGKTNLKGG
+518 SYHTHGNGKTNLKGG

-543 LTGDQVV
+543 LVGDQAVQG
-550 NGTVGMDINHV
+550 NTSIDINHV
-561 MVDNNKAYIAATDIN
+561 MVDNNKAYIAATDID

-603 NKNNGIDANCV
+603 NKKNGIDANCV

-630 FYDKEF
+630 FYDSNF

-651 SANSNLYSLLATGK
+651 SANGNLYSLLATGK

-674 NGIDLRQE
+674 NGIDLRQD

-688 TTKGNV
+688 TTNGNV

-715 EEGLVRYNANGD
+715 EEGLVRYDATGK
-727 KVWAYKVPTIANQKS
+727 KVWSYKVPVIANQES
-742 EKFGSVK
+742 EKYGSVK
-749 GYCNGVVIS
+749 GYCNGVAIS
-758 GNYVYV
+758 GDYVYV

-788 NGFLENGKWANPN
+788 NGFLENGKWKNPN

>member
-28 PTGGETGVKPEVN
+28 PTGGDGVKPEVN

-85 KKPKVIKELNA
+85 TKPQLIKELTK
-96 ATDLVYSE
+96 ATDLVFSE
-104 SNPTNTYV
+104 GNPTNTYI
-112 IKNNNKLDFTGH
+112 IKNQKKLDFTG
-124 KIQGVTIFVSGD
+124 KEIKGVTIFVSGD
-136 CKMTYDESLGGNTI
+136 CKMTYDKSLGGNTI

-159 YTGTGSMIKATDKV
+159 YTGTGSMIQATDKV
-173 YGAASCIIKANK
+173 YGAASSIIKATN
-185 AKKAENATR
+185 NN
-194 ADDATTTETAT
+194 
-205 PAESIVVEGQLYA
+205 IVVEGELYA
-218 AWEGQGE
+218 SWEGQGE
-225 KDKLHGGFGA
+225 EDMLHGGFGA
-235 VKASVNPLQKIT
+235 VESKVNPTQNIT

-254 FIDGSIRAT
+254 YIDGSIRAKN
-263 DLTIEDGA
+263 LTIEDGA

-309 ASDANAV
+309 ASATNAV

-323 NLENGSLIKA
+323 NLEDGSLIKA
-333 NYVNVTNNTYKGE
+333 NYVNVTDNTYEGTKND
-346 KDHKVI
+346 KDVV
-352 DKVGEAQLNLKNG
+352 KVGDAQLNLKKG

-389 QIELQGDN
+389 QIQLQGND

-407 TNNGDAAINAFATP
+407 TNNGDATINAFATP

-432 RCFMGTTQMPS
+432 KCFMGTTQMPS
-443 SGDLDISASYLDYDK
+443 SGDLDITASYLDYDK
-458 ATSGALVEP
+458 ATSGQLVIR
-467 KDENKEQYGYI
+467 KDESKEQYGYT
-478 LSDEAKKA
+478 LSAEAKNAK
-486 SATPK
+486 ATPK
-491 LDLVASFGENNGM
+491 LDLVASFGDNNGM

-518 SYHTYGNGKTNLKGG
+518 SYHTHGNGKTNLKGG

-543 LTGDQVV
+543 LVGDQAVQG
-550 NGTVGMDINHV
+550 NTSIDINHV
-561 MVDNNKAYIAATDIN
+561 MVDNNKAYIAATDID

-603 NKNNGIDANCV
+603 NKKNGIDANCV

-630 FYDKEF
+630 FYDSNF

-651 SANSNLYSLLATGK
+651 SANGNLYSLLATGK

-674 NGIDLRQE
+674 NGIDLRQD
-682 KATTTF
+682 KTTTSF
-688 TTKGNV
+688 TTDGNV

-715 EEGLVRYNANGD
+715 EEGLVRYDATGK
-727 KVWAYKVPTIANQKS
+727 KVWSYKVPVIANQES
-742 EKFGSVK
+742 EKYGSVK
-749 GYCNGVVIS
+749 GYCNGVAIS
-758 GNYVYV
+758 GDYVYV

-788 NGFLENGKWANPN
+788 NGFLENGKWKNPN

>member
-28 PTGGETGVKPEVN
+28 PTGGDGVKPEVN

-85 KKPKVIKELNA
+85 TKPQLIKELTK
-96 ATDLVYSE
+96 ATDLVFSE
-104 SNPTNTYV
+104 GNPTNTYI
-112 IKNNNKLDFTGH
+112 IKNQKKLDFTG
-124 KIQGVTIFVSGD
+124 KEIKGVTIFVSGD
-136 CKMTYDESLGGNTI
+136 CKMTYDKSLGGNTI

-159 YTGTGSMIKATDKV
+159 YTGTGSMIQATDKV
-173 YGAASCIIKANK
+173 YGAASSIIKATN
-185 AKKAENATR
+185 NN
-194 ADDATTTETAT
+194 
-205 PAESIVVEGQLYA
+205 IVVEGELYA

-225 KDKLHGGFGA
+225 EDMLHGGFGA
-235 VKASVNPLQKIT
+235 VESKVNPTQNIT

-254 FIDGSIRAT
+254 YIDGSIRAKN
-263 DLTIEDGA
+263 LTIEDGA

-309 ASDANAV
+309 ASATNAV

-323 NLENGSLIKA
+323 NLEDGSLIKA
-333 NYVNVTNNTYKGE
+333 NYVNVTDNTYEGTKND
-346 KDHKVI
+346 KDVV
-352 DKVGEAQLNLKNG
+352 KVGDAQLNLKKG

-389 QIELQGDN
+389 QIQLQGND

-407 TNNGDAAINAFATP
+407 TNNGDATINAFATP

-432 RCFMGTTQMPS
+432 KCFMGTTQMPS
-443 SGDLDISASYLDYDK
+443 SGDLDITASYLDYDK
-458 ATSGALVEP
+458 ATSGQLVIR
-467 KDENKEQYGYI
+467 KDESKEQYGYT
-478 LSDEAKKA
+478 LSAEAKNAK
-486 SATPK
+486 ATPK
-491 LDLVASFGENNGM
+491 LDLVASFGDNNGM

-518 SYHTYGNGKTNLKGG
+518 SYHTHGNGKTNLKGG

-543 LTGDQVV
+543 LVGDQAVQG
-550 NGTVGMDINHV
+550 NTSIDINHV
-561 MVDNNKAYIAATDIN
+561 MVDNNKAYIAATDID

-603 NKNNGIDANCV
+603 NKKNGIDANCV

-651 SANSNLYSLLATGK
+651 SANGNLYSLLATGK

-674 NGIDLRQE
+674 NGIDLRQD
-682 KATTTF
+682 KTTTSF
-688 TTKGNV
+688 TTDGNV

-715 EEGLVRYNANGD
+715 EEGLVRYDATGK
-727 KVWAYKVPTIANQKS
+727 KVWSYKVPVIARENSDKY
-742 EKFGSVK
+742 GSVK
-749 GYCNGVVIS
+749 GYCNGVAIS

-788 NGFLENGKWANPN
+788 NGFLENGKWKNPN

>member
-1 MKVINSK
+1 MKVFNST

-15 AFVFASCSDSNSD
+15 AFVFASCSDNTSD
-28 PTGGETGVKPEVN
+28 PTGGEGVKSEVN
-41 SVELTASTPSSVI
+41 SVELTALTPSSVI

-60 ANARKFFASRG
+60 AMARKFFATRG
-71 ASATDFVTTMPDFP
+71 ASATDFVTAMPDFP
-85 KKPKVIKELNA
+85 TKPGVIKGLPK
-96 ATDLVYSE
+96 ATDLVFNE
-104 SNPTNTYV
+104 SNPTNTY
-112 IKNNNKLDFTGH
+112 IIENQNKLDFTGK
-124 KIQGVTIFVSGD
+124 KIQGVTIFVKGD
-136 CKMTYDESLGGNTI
+136 CKMTYDKSLGGNTI
-150 VLAKGASLE
+150 VLAKGATLE
-159 YTGTGSMIKATDKV
+159 YTGTGSMIQATDKV
-173 YGAASCIIKANK
+173 YGAASSIIKATNSNK
-185 AKKAENATR
+185 N
-194 ADDATTTETAT
+194 
-205 PAESIVVEGQLYA
+205 IVVEGELYA
-218 AWEGQGE
+218 SWEGQGE
-225 KDKLHGGFGA
+225 EDILHGGFGA
-235 VKASVNPLQKIT
+235 VESKVNPTQNIT

-254 FIDGSIRAT
+254 FIDGSIRAKN
-263 DLTIEDGA
+263 LTIEDGA

-298 SENLNITGLLD
+298 TGNLNITGLLD
-309 ASDANAV
+309 ASNANAV

-333 NYVNVTNNTYKGE
+333 NYVNVTDNTYSGDKGN
-346 KDHKVI
+346 KKVV
-352 DKVGEAQLNLKNG
+352 KVGEAELNLKNG
-365 GQIQIADLGVINV
+365 GQIQIADLGVVNV
-378 NNLTT
+378 NNLVT

-389 QIELQGDN
+389 QIQLQGDN

-407 TNNGDAAINAFATP
+407 TNNGDATINAFATP

-432 RCFMGTTQMPS
+432 KCFMGTTLMPS

-458 ATSGALVEP
+458 ATSGALIEP
-467 KDENKEQYGYI
+467 KDEDNEQYGYI

-550 NGTVGMDINHV
+550 NGKAGMDINHV

-587 NNVYSTNMTQ
+587 NNVYSTTMTQ
-597 YVLDAL
+597 YVLDAV
-603 NKNNGIDANCV
+603 NKKNGFDANCV

-651 SANSNLYSLLATGK
+651 SANGNLYSLLATGK

-674 NGIDLRQE
+674 NGIDLRQD
-682 KATTTF
+682 KTTTSF
-688 TTKGNV
+688 TTDGNV
-694 GPEDGKNTV
+694 GPENGKNTV

-715 EEGLVRYNANGD
+715 ERGIVRYNANGE
-727 KVWAYKVPTIANQKS
+727 KVWDYTVPTIANQKS
-742 EKFGSVK
+742 EKYGNVK
-749 GYCNGVVIS
+749 GYCNGVAIS

-778 GKELCHRTAF
+778 GKEVCHRTAF

>member
-28 PTGGETGVKPEVN
+28 PTGGDGVKPEVN

-60 ANARKFFASRG
+60 AMARKFFASRG
-71 ASATDFVTTMPDFP
+71 ASATDFVTAMPVFP
-85 KKPKVIKELNA
+85 TKPNVIKELSA
-96 ATDLVYSE
+96 ATDLVFNE

-112 IKNNNKLDFTGH
+112 IKNQKKLDFTG
-124 KIQGVTIFVSGD
+124 KEIKGVTIFVSGD
-136 CKMTYDESLGGNTI
+136 CKMTYDKSLGGNTI

-159 YTGTGSMIKATDKV
+159 YTGTGSMIQATDKV
-173 YGAASCIIKANK
+173 YGAASSIIKATN
-185 AKKAENATR
+185 NN
-194 ADDATTTETAT
+194 
-205 PAESIVVEGQLYA
+205 IVVEGELYA

-225 KDKLHGGFGA
+225 QDKLHGGFGA
-235 VKASVNPLQKIT
+235 VESKVNPTQNIT

-254 FIDGSIRAT
+254 YIDGSIRAKN
-263 DLTIEDGA
+263 LTIEDGA

-309 ASDANAV
+309 ASATNAV

-323 NLENGSLIKA
+323 NLEDGSLIKA
-333 NYVNVTNNTYKGE
+333 NYVNVTDNTYEGTKND
-346 KDHKVI
+346 KDVV
-352 DKVGEAQLNLKNG
+352 KVGDAQLNLKKG

-389 QIELQGDN
+389 QIQLQGND

-407 TNNGDAAINAFATP
+407 TNNGDATINAFATP

-432 RCFMGTTQMPS
+432 KCFMGTTQMPS
-443 SGDLDISASYLDYDK
+443 SGDLDITASYLDYDK
-458 ATSGALVEP
+458 ATSGQLVIR
-467 KDENKEQYGYI
+467 KDESKEQYGYT
-478 LSDEAKKA
+478 LSAEAKNAK
-486 SATPK
+486 ATPK
-491 LDLVASFGENNGM
+491 LDLVASFGDNNGM

-518 SYHTYGNGKTNLKGG
+518 SYHTHGNGKTNLKGG

-543 LTGDQVV
+543 LVGDQAVQG
-550 NGTVGMDINHV
+550 NTSIDINHV
-561 MVDNNKAYIAATDIN
+561 MVDNNKAYIAATDID

-603 NKNNGIDANCV
+603 NKKNGIDANCV

-630 FYDKEF
+630 FYDSNF

-651 SANSNLYSLLATGK
+651 SANGNLYSLLATGK

-674 NGIDLRQE
+674 NGIDLRQD
-682 KATTTF
+682 KTTTSF
-688 TTKGNV
+688 TTDGNV

-715 EEGLVRYNANGD
+715 EEGLVRYDANGK
-727 KVWAYKVPTIANQKS
+727 KVWSYKVPVIANQES
-742 EKFGSVK
+742 EKYGSVK
-749 GYCNGVVIS
+749 GYCNGVAIS
-758 GNYVYV
+758 GDYVYV

-788 NGFLENGKWANPN
+788 NGFLENGKWKNPN